1 MDSGEGGGGDG
12 GGGEERDA
20 DLSPQAL
27 SLPLL
32 TLAVIPEQGS
42 SSHTSAMAPAKEPLT
57 LPQQQEEEGA
67 EGSQAREETQGGE
80 QKEGGRHSQEN
91 GACQKQGMKEDFG
104 EGYLSG
110 QMKEEGEVHVGVG
123 EASVT
128 GGLPAALS
136 SRGGE
141 EEKEEEEAI
150 SNQSQTKSKCSL
162 LPQQSQHSS
171 SSSTAKASGTL
182 DSKIAASPKPSPTL
196 STSPKPSPF
205 LSTSPKHFT
214 CPSSSSA
221 LLSETEV
228 KDIKGDQGWISGFPQ
243 SFKSQQS
250 TLAFPVAGMEP
261 ASTPAEDDGPAG
273 VIHSISNGDGAKAPE
288 PNDSQLDADV
298 DDERDKEGE
307 QKEAVLKNLNQDL
320 SPNSLTSHMT
330 ILHSRNSCKT
340 LKCPKCNWHYKSQH
354 TLQVHMKEKHPET
367 GGQCVC
373 GASGGKCVCGAAT
386 RDMCVYCSSG
396 KSHPRLARGETYAC
410 GYKPYRC
417 EVCDYATSSKG
428 NLSIHMQSDKHLNNV
443 QSGGHSNG
451 HMHASHISNNSSSS
465 NGQTLDEPAY
475 KLPLSIPTP
484 TAQPGKLTT
493 PAHSH
498 SHGKRW
504 RCDVCDYETSIA
516 RNLRIHTTS
525 EKHTH
530 NMLRLQRGY
539 YLSHCR
545 SLAPQLKHLQNT
557 GAELSLNMRLTTQQ
571 VAEQPVT
578 LGSTLTPS
586 PSPSPSPP
594 PAPSMSPTGP
604 LSQGVFQCLVCSC
617 FSSDSLES
625 VEQHQNA
632 PRSLPQSE
640 WCSLVA
646 GGCHC
651 RLCGYTTPLRANF
664 SLHCQTDR
672 HRTRYQLAAHLQEGG
687 NRGQEGA
694 ALIAKGNP
702 VQLRC
707 NLCDYVT
714 SSLEKL
720 RGHSLSSH
728 HEASVRVYRFL
739 QQYDGEVDGG
749 SWLFHCLLCNHSSSS
764 KLQVLKHSQTPTHQQ
779 REGLLQLQPMGGEEL
794 AAIFTI
800 RKSSDG
806 DTGEFSE
813 DMETSSETTA
823 GPLDTTK
830 DTCNLGAKQISEQ
843 TEQASVEERE
853 KRESLPSVKRPSSG
867 CEEME
872 NSISTKRPRIHQQNE
887 NQQTV
892 QCPLCQV
899 KVPYKHLQQHLTHVH
914 SVAQDCVD
922 KLISTVKPPVDQPQP
937 PLQMEP
943 QTELCTDDAEK
954 NKNTNNANCSHTA
967 DSTASTD
974 SQKNKGISVENTEG
988 DVAAPKDVTALL
1000 TPPLED
1006 NTTHPSNGRLA
1017 PQSPTQ
1023 IPPSSPPTSPLGDPP
1038 LLSDRHGYRFRCS
1051 RCSLAFPTQEKL
1063 QLHWQYHAMR
1073 AATECPLCSR
1083 QCRSQEALQRHMQN
1097 THSQLDNTQ
1106 GQTTLLQP
1114 HTGQYVEHKK
1124 SSVQQDFSLSPQ
1136 VGQEAG
1142 EDEEE
1147 EIEEEAIGMGGKEEQ
1162 KEVVR
1167 FKEKDMV
1174 GEVDGGEEELTEP
1187 EKGPHEEIISEPSSS
1202 SLVKKSSNPTM
1213 DRYLD
1218 PTRPYKCTICSE
1230 SFTQKT
1236 ILLVHYNSVSH
1247 LHRARRALQD
1257 SGTGVAAPE
1266 APRGPDPR
1274 PYRCR
1279 LCGVGYSQSSTLDI
1293 HLRSVLHQ
1301 TRARAA
1307 QNSAP
1312 QTPVSSVAAPVSVAT
1327 TATQAAT
1334 TREETSKSL
1343 PFTKKPDVISSS
1355 ASSQLGLG
1363 LSAEAKPPLSNPTDS
1378 QQAKKRVAELLASR
1392 NQLMLIQQ
1400 QQLAQ
1405 AQAQAQAQ
1413 LQQHTALLQSQLIQ
1427 HLPLG
1432 AENLLKQH
1440 FPLSPDNLLSL
1451 QQQLLLPFYLSGDMT
1466 INPELA
1472 VKSPDL
1478 SQLVSATFIP
1488 KVKAEDKKE
1497 PLPQIDDKQ
1506 TQRQSSN
1513 SNNSQPK
1520 HHVQSEAKVEA
1531 GCSGSSITQTER
1543 EHSDSSFEEEK
1554 EEMPVPNVKS
1564 ESQKEESDSSSFNL
1578 LGLQCPPP
1586 RVPYAAVNGE
1596 PLRSLLQSYGYELAL
1611 QYIQSRHRH
1620 QQQMSTRIS
1629 DKQECSDIKKME
1641 VCLEVEGDES
1651 SGPQDVKIEDSNK
1664 DNKGEEGNEG
1674 IESLPEGKK
1683 QNKEKGCCGR
1693 GEKCRD
1699 CGKLFSDAL
1708 ILKTHQEYI
1717 HRMLFPTATLERFS
1731 REYRLQYDQMYP
1743 LTQPKS
1749 GENPIACTQ
1758 AVAPV
1763 AAPAPAPGPSLVP
1776 SQCSESEPA
1785 PEPVKHQVK
1794 TLAPSPELTA
1804 SDPITKT
1811 STLATDLTPTTPAP
1825 SSPPYPTQ
1833 SQGIS
1838 QQEASIPSTSASA
1851 ASQTT
1856 SLATPIALPLPKIP
1870 MLPLPLPQLPIPP
1883 LSLSQLPLPPIHF
1896 PMELPLLSPVMMQSV
1911 ALQSQPWLDSSV
1923 NPELAKLYQSQLNP
1937 ALLGQQPQL
1946 SPALLAQQPQLSP
1959 ALQGQPPQLS
1969 PALLSQPSQPSPNQT
1984 GQQPQVSPTILE
1996 QQGKRTRTRISEE
2009 QLTILKKHFDINSL
2023 PSDEGINKMSGLS
2036 GLPHKVIKHWFRN
2049 TLFKE
2054 RQRDKDSP
2062 YNFNNPP
2069 TIALEESREEASQ
2082 AQPLTTSPCSL
2093 SPGLPANT
2101 SPQPQTTDPQ
2111 RGEPYRGRRSSRTR
2125 FTEQQLEAL
2134 QSMFETTPYPREEEY
2149 DRLSALLS
2157 LPNRVIVVWFQNAR
2171 QRARKNQDRGTDDG
2185 VEGKNQ
2191 VDNMQRERNRCYKDD
2206 DNEDNSGD
2214 EGQGESQ
2221 NENSM
2226 DLTYEY
2232 YTHPDSPVLDSSS
2245 SHCIESERL
2254 TAKGEPTPV
2263 TKKQEDKKSSP
2274 VASKSPALVQT
2285 QNGISGADIQCKEIV
2300 QAIKTGS
2307 SPQPEYSVQLESTPE
2322 RPQPC
2327 SSSSSQ
2333 KTAATILPLSQSSQ
2347 GHTHSPPSDQAV
2359 EKPGDTTP
2367 SPTAAPESETSQTRL
2382 PDATSGLSI
2391 ETQPKN
2397 QLQPPNQAQFQC
2409 SICPVSLSSF
2419 QLWQEHQTR
2428 HLLAAQSQVQF
2439 LHSGFTDRTMPYM
2452 MLHPNHTLMASQ
2464 MLSGAMSQMHPN
2476 PTHSMISHLNSIQM
2490 KNTLTDHSCNTLNSL
2505 SNSSLTSMKQNSK
2518 LTSETTFEG
2527 QRGSREIEEEHRR
2540 DKRQR
2545 TTITPEQLEVLY
2557 QRYSMDSNPTRGV
2570 LESIARD
2577 VGLTR
2582 RVVQVWFQ
2590 NTRARER
2597 KGQFRSMGPGSSF
2610 SLGFNHL
2617 RCPFCRALFKVK
2629 SALDAHMR
2637 SRHWAEAERAGYNLS
2652 MSNGSNG
2659 QIGLAVSSLMDRPGP
2674 SISSSLMPNHGFV
2687 ISNKELTVKPPVT
2700 SLSSTTDLNNPE
2712 EDDDYEEDDEEY
2724 PCEEGSSMAGQGSP
2738 SPEGSGG
2745 PSSDW
2750 GEMQTLQQHHHQ
2762 QQRQRT
2768 QMTHFQVLQLR
2779 DFYRSHRNPNRHEC
2793 EALGQELGLPHR
2805 VVQVWFQNARAK
2817 EKRARSLSSDSAE
2830 REQAE
2835 LSAGAGERDRA

>member
-57 LPQQQEEEGA
+57 LPQQEEEGA
-67 EGSQAREETQGGE
+67 EGSQARDETQGGE
-80 QKEGGRHSQEN
+80 QKEEGRDSQEN
-91 GACQKQGMKEDFG
+91 GVRQKQGMKEDFG
-104 EGYLSG
+104 EGCLSG
-110 QMKEEGEVHVGVG
+110 QRKAEGEVHVGVG
-123 EASVT
+123 EATVT

-182 DSKIAASPKPSPTL
+182 DSKTAASPKPSPFF
-196 STSPKPSPF
+196 PI
-205 LSTSPKHFT
+205 SPKHFN

-243 SFKSQQS
+243 SFRSQQS
-250 TLAFPVAGMEP
+250 SLAFPLAGTEP
-261 ASTPAEDDGPAG
+261 ASTPAEDDGLAG
-273 VIHSISNGDGAKAPE
+273 VPHSSISNGDGAKAPE
-288 PNDSQLDADV
+288 PNDSQLDTEV
-298 DDERDKEGE
+298 DDERDKDGE

-330 ILHSRNSCKT
+330 IMHSRNSCKT

-373 GASGGKCVCGAAT
+373 GASGGKCVCGGAA
-386 RDMCVYCSSG
+386 RGVCGYCSSG
-396 KSHPRLARGETYAC
+396 KPHPRLARGETYAC

-443 QSGGHSNG
+443 QNGGHSNS
-451 HMHASHISNNSSSS
+451 HMHSSHITNNSSSS
-465 NGQTLDEPAY
+465 NGHAVDEQPY
-475 KLPLSIPTP
+475 NKIPLSIPTP
-484 TAQPGKLTT
+484 ATQPAKLTP

-557 GAELSLNMRLTTQQ
+557 GAELSLNMRLTSQQ
-571 VAEQPVT
+571 VTEQPVT

-594 PAPSMSPTGP
+594 PAPSLSPTGP

-625 VEQHQNA
+625 VEQHLNA

-687 NRGQEGA
+687 DRGQEGA

-800 RKSSDG
+800 RKSPDG
-806 DTGEFSE
+806 VTGELSE
-813 DMETSSETTA
+813 DMETSSETST

-830 DTCNLGAKQISEQ
+830 DTCNLGVKKISEE
-843 TEQASVEERE
+843 TEETRGEEIE
-853 KRESLPSVKRPSSG
+853 KRDLMPSVKRPSSG
-867 CEEME
+867 CGEME
-872 NSISTKRPRIHQQNE
+872 NSISTKRPRTHQQNE

-899 KVPYKHLQQHLTHVH
+899 KLPYVHLRQHLTHVH

-922 KLISTVKPPVDQPQP
+922 KLISTVKPPMEQPQSQ
-937 PLQMEP
+937 LE
-943 QTELCTDDAEK
+943 TELQTDSHTDDIPK
-954 NKNTNNANCSHTA
+954 NKTTKNNNANCSHTA
-967 DSTASTD
+967 DPTASTD
-974 SQKNKGISVENTEG
+974 LQKNKGISVENTEG

-1023 IPPSSPPTSPLGDPP
+1023 IPPSSPPTSPPSDPP
-1038 LLSDRHGYRFRCS
+1038 PLTDRHGYRFRCS

-1106 GQTTLLQP
+1106 GQNTLLTP
-1114 HTGQYVEHKK
+1114 HTVQYMEHNKN
-1124 SSVQQDFSLSPQ
+1124 SVQQDFSLSPQ

-1142 EDEEE
+1142 EGEDEEIDE
-1147 EIEEEAIGMGGKEEQ
+1147 EPLGMEEKEEP
-1162 KEVVR
+1162 KDELKI
-1167 FKEKDMV
+1167 KEKDV
-1174 GEVDGGEEELTEP
+1174 VSEVDGCEEDFAEP
-1187 EKGPHEEIISEPSSS
+1187 EKGPQEEIASEPSSS

-1218 PTRPYKCTICSE
+1218 PSRPYKCTICSE

-1257 SGTGVAAPE
+1257 SGTSVAAPE

-1307 QNSAP
+1307 QNPAP
-1312 QTPVSSVAAPVSVAT
+1312 QTSASTVPVTT
-1327 TATQAAT
+1327 TAAQASS

-1343 PFTKKPDVISSS
+1343 PFTKRPDGGSSS
-1355 ASSQLGLG
+1355 TSSLVGSSLA
-1363 LSAEAKPPLSNPTDS
+1363 AEAQPTLSNPTDS
-1378 QQAKKRVAELLASR
+1378 QQTKKRVAELLASR

-1400 QQLAQ
+1400 QQIAQ
-1405 AQAQAQAQ
+1405 AQVQAQ
-1413 LQQHTALLQSQLIQ
+1413 LQQHTALLQSQVMQ

-1432 AENLLKQH
+1432 PENLLKQH
-1440 FPLSPDNLLSL
+1440 FSLASDNLLAL

-1466 INPELA
+1466 LNPEFT
-1472 VKSPDL
+1472 VKSPEI
-1478 SQLVSATFIP
+1478 SHSVSASPLP
-1488 KVKAEDKKE
+1488 KEMVKTEAKKE
-1497 PLPQIDDKQ
+1497 SETDEKQ
-1506 TQRQSSN
+1506 AQKQCSN
-1513 SNNSQPK
+1513 SANQTSHPK
-1520 HHVQSEAKVEA
+1520 HQLQCEAKVDA
-1531 GCSGSSITQTER
+1531 FCSGPSMSQIEK
-1543 EHSDSSFEEEK
+1543 EHSKFSLEEEK
-1554 EEMPVPNVKS
+1554 EEVHVPTVKNGS
-1564 ESQKEESDSSSFNL
+1564 KKEEGVSPSFNL

-1596 PLRSLLQSYGYELAL
+1596 PLRALLQGYGYELAL

-1620 QQQMSTRIS
+1620 QQQIAIQMIP
-1629 DKQECSDIKKME
+1629 DKQECSDMNKVEVGSEEKRDELSKLQNGKME
-1641 VCLEVEGDES
+1641 GC
-1651 SGPQDVKIEDSNK
+1651 NK
-1664 DNKGEEGNEG
+1664 DNEGGEHNGET
-1674 IESLPEGKK
+1674 ESLPQERKQIKDEDLAKNEKK
-1683 QNKEKGCCGR
+1683 CCEK

-1699 CGKLFSDAL
+1699 CGKFFSDAL
-1708 ILKTHQEYI
+1708 ILKSHQEYI
-1717 HRMLFPTATLERFS
+1717 HRVLFPTAALERFS

-1743 LTQPKS
+1743 LTQSKS
-1749 GENPIACTQ
+1749 GENSTQ
-1758 AVAPV
+1758 A
-1763 AAPAPAPGPSLVP
+1763 AAPATS
-1776 SQCSESEPA
+1776 SCSESEPV
-1785 PEPVKHQVK
+1785 PEPVKPQVK
-1794 TLAPSPELTA
+1794 TFEPSPVSSVSDPTTKTGGTATDTTLTA
-1804 SDPITKT
+1804 
-1811 STLATDLTPTTPAP
+1811 PAP
-1825 SSPPYPTQ
+1825 SSPPSP
-1833 SQGIS
+1833 SQPQDFP
-1838 QQEASIPSTSASA
+1838 QQEASIPSTSSTVT
-1851 ASQTT
+1851 SQTT
-1856 SLATPIALPLPKIP
+1856 SPIPLSLPKIP
-1870 MLPLPLPQLPIPP
+1870 MLPLSLPQLSIPP
-1883 LSLSQLPLPPIHF
+1883 LPLPKLPLPPIPF
-1896 PMELPLLSPVMMQSV
+1896 PMELPLLPPVVMQSV
-1911 ALQSQPWLDSSV
+1911 ALQTQPWLEASV

-1959 ALQGQPPQLS
+1959 ALLGQPPQLN
-1969 PALLSQPSQPSPNQT
+1969 PALLSQPSQPSPVPT
-1984 GQQPQVSPTILE
+1984 GQPSQVSPTILE
-1996 QQGKRTRTRISEE
+1996 QQQGKRTRTRISEE
-2009 QLTILKKHFDINSL
+2009 QLTVLRKHFDINSL
-2023 PSDEGINKMSGLS
+2023 PSDEEINKMSALS

-2069 TIALEESREEASQ
+2069 TTALEDSREDI
-2082 AQPLTTSPCSL
+2082 AQHPPLTLSPCSL

-2101 SPQPQTTDPQ
+2101 SPQPQTTDLH
-2111 RGEPYRGRRSSRTR
+2111 RGELHRGRRSSRTR
-2125 FTEQQLEAL
+2125 FTEQQLETL
-2134 QSMFETTPYPREEEY
+2134 QGVFEATPYPREEEY

-2171 QRARKNQDRGTDDG
+2171 QRARKSQDRGTDDG
-2185 VEGKNQ
+2185 LDDRNQ
-2191 VDNMQRERNRCYKDD
+2191 LDNIYRQRNGCYKNDD
-2206 DNEDNSGD
+2206 DLQDNSCED
-2214 EGQGESQ
+2214 EGQGDSQ

-2232 YTHPDSPVLDSSS
+2232 YTHPDSPGLDNSTPYRDSD
-2245 SHCIESERL
+2245 HL
-2254 TAKGEPTPV
+2254 KAKGEQTPPTM
-2263 TKKQEDKKSSP
+2263 KQEDKVISP
-2274 VASKSPALVQT
+2274 HATTSPAPVHT
-2285 QNGISGADIQCKEIV
+2285 QNGTLDADIQHKEMA
-2300 QAIKTGS
+2300 QDIKTGS
-2307 SPQPEYSVQLESTPE
+2307 YPQPEPKLLSESTPE
-2322 RPQPC
+2322 RPKPLAAF
-2327 SSSSSQ
+2327 STQ
-2333 KTAATILPLSQSSQ
+2333 KTAPTNSSMSHSDQ
-2347 GHTHSPPSDQAV
+2347 GHTRCPPSDQV
-2359 EKPGDTTP
+2359 PEKAADTSSSLP
-2367 SPTAAPESETSQTRL
+2367 SAPESERSHSQL
-2382 PDATSGLSI
+2382 PDATACLST
-2391 ETQPKN
+2391 ETQPQT
-2397 QLQPPNQAQFQC
+2397 QLQPQPQFQC
-2409 SICPVSLSSF
+2409 SVCPVSLPSF

-2428 HLLAAQSQVQF
+2428 HLLAAQSQVQL

-2464 MLSGAMSQMHPN
+2464 MLSGAMSQLHPN
-2476 PTHSMISHLNSIQM
+2476 PTHSMISHLNSIQI
-2490 KNTLTDHSCNTLNSL
+2490 KNTLSDHSSGTLT
-2505 SNSSLTSMKQNSK
+2505 SSLTPIKQTTK
-2518 LTSETTFEG
+2518 HISETSFEG
-2527 QRGSREIEEEHRR
+2527 QRGSREAEEEHRR

-2557 QRYSMDSNPTRGV
+2557 QRYSLDSNPTRGV

-2610 SLGFNHL
+2610 QLGLNHL

-2637 SRHWAEAERAGYNLS
+2637 SRHWAEAERAGFNLS
-2652 MSNGSNG
+2652 LSNGSNG
-2659 QIGLAVSSLMDRPGP
+2659 QTGMAMSSVMDRPGP
-2674 SISSSLMPNHGFV
+2674 SISSNTTPNPGYV
-2687 ISNKELTVKPPVT
+2687 ISNKELTLKPPVT
-2700 SLSSTTDLNNPE
+2700 SFSTTTHLSNPE

-2724 PCEEGSSMAGQGSP
+2724 QCEEGSSMADQGSP
-2738 SPEGSGG
+2738 SPEGPGG

-2750 GEMQTLQQHHHQ
+2750 GETQTLQQHHHQ

-2768 QMTHFQVLQLR
+2768 QMSHFQVLQLK
-2779 DFYRSHRNPNRHEC
+2779 DFYRSHRTPNRHEC
-2793 EALGQELGLPHR
+2793 ETLGQELGLPHR

-2830 REQAE
+2830 RDQAE

>member
-12 GGGEERDA
+12 GGGEERDV

-32 TLAVIPEQGS
+32 TPVVIPEQGS
-42 SSHTSAMAPAKEPLT
+42 SSYTSAMAPAKEPVT
-57 LPQQQEEEGA
+57 LPQQQQQQEEEGA
-67 EGSQAREETQGGE
+67 EGSQAGEETQGGE
-80 QKEGGRHSQEN
+80 QKERGQHSQEN
-91 GACQKQGMKEDFG
+91 GVCQKQGAKEDFIR
-104 EGYLSG
+104 EGYSSG
-110 QMKEEGEVHVGVG
+110 QRKEIGEIHVGVG
-123 EASVT
+123 VASVT
-128 GGLPAALS
+128 EGLSAALS

-171 SSSTAKASGTL
+171 SSSTAKGSGTL
-182 DSKIAASPKPSPTL
+182 HSKIDTSPKPSPT
-196 STSPKPSPF
+196 P
-205 LSTSPKHFT
+205 STSPKHFT
-214 CPSSSSA
+214 SPSFSSA
-221 LLSETEV
+221 LLSKTEV

-250 TLAFPVAGMEP
+250 TLAFPLASAEP
-261 ASTPAEDDGPAG
+261 ASTPAKDDGPAG
-273 VIHSISNGDGAKAPE
+273 VPHSSISNGDGAKAPE
-288 PNDSQLDADV
+288 PNDSQLDTEV
-298 DDERDKEGE
+298 DDERDKEE
-307 QKEAVLKNLNQDL
+307 HKEDVLKNLNQDL
-320 SPNSLTSHMT
+320 SPNSLNSHMT
-330 ILHSRNSCKT
+330 IMHSRNSCKT

-373 GASGGKCVCGAAT
+373 GASGGKCVCGGTT
-386 RDMCVYCSSG
+386 RGVCGYCSSG
-396 KSHPRLARGETYAC
+396 KPHPRLARGETYAC

-443 QSGGHSNG
+443 QNGGHPNG
-451 HMHASHISNNSSSS
+451 HTSHINNSSSS
-465 NGQTLDEPAY
+465 SSNGHTVEEQTY
-475 KLPLSIPTP
+475 KLPLSIATP
-484 TAQPGKLTT
+484 PNQPAKLTP

-545 SLAPQLKHLQNT
+545 NLAPQFKHLQNT
-557 GAELSLNMRLTTQQ
+557 GSELSLNMQLTSQQ

-594 PAPSMSPTGP
+594 PASSLSPTGT
-604 LSQGVFQCLVCSC
+604 LSLGVFQCLVCSC
-617 FSSDSLES
+617 FSSDSLEF
-625 VEQHQNA
+625 VQQHLNA

-687 NRGQEGA
+687 DRGQEGA

-707 NLCDYVT
+707 NLCDYMT

-728 HEASVRVYRFL
+728 HEASIRVYRFL

-764 KLQVLKHSQTPTHQQ
+764 KTQVLKHSQTPTHQQ
-779 REGLLQLQPMGGEEL
+779 RERLLQLQPLSGEEL

-800 RKSSDG
+800 RKCPDSV
-806 DTGEFSE
+806 TGELSE
-813 DMETSSETTA
+813 NTETSAGTTTS
-823 GPLDTTK
+823 PLETTK
-830 DTCNLGAKQISEQ
+830 DTCNLGAKQISEE
-843 TEQASVEERE
+843 TDEAREEEEE
-853 KRESLPSVKRPSSG
+853 KRGSLSSVKRPSSG
-867 CEEME
+867 CGEME
-872 NSISTKRPRIHQQNE
+872 NSTSTKRPRLHQHNE

-899 KVPYKHLQQHLTHVH
+899 KLRYTHLRQHLTHVH

-922 KLISTVKPPVDQPQP
+922 KLISTVTPSMEQPQP
-937 PLQMEP
+937 QLETEL
-943 QTELCTDDAEK
+943 QTELRTDDIQKKKTSK
-954 NKNTNNANCSHTA
+954 NNNANCSHTT
-967 DSTASTD
+967 DSITSDD
-974 SQKNKGISVENTEG
+974 SQKNKDILENTEG

-1006 NTTHPSNGRLA
+1006 NTTHPNGRLA
-1017 PQSPTQ
+1017 PQSLTQ
-1023 IPPSSPPTSPLGDPP
+1023 IPPSSPPSDSS

-1051 RCSLAFPTQEKL
+1051 RCSLAFPTPEKL

-1097 THSQLDNTQ
+1097 THTQLDNTQ
-1106 GQTTLLQP
+1106 GQNTLLMP
-1114 HTGQYVEHKK
+1114 HTAQYMEPNK
-1124 SSVQQDFSLSPQ
+1124 SSIQQEFSLSPQ

-1142 EDEEE
+1142 EGEDEET
-1147 EIEEEAIGMGGKEEQ
+1147 EEEALGMEVKEEQ
-1162 KEVVR
+1162 KYIEI
-1167 FKEKDMV
+1167 KEKNMADKV
-1174 GEVDGGEEELTEP
+1174 NGGEQDFTET
-1187 EKGPHEEIISEPSSS
+1187 EKEPHEEIISDHSSS
-1202 SLVKKSSNPTM
+1202 SPVKKSSNPTM

-1218 PTRPYKCTICSE
+1218 PSRPYKCTICSE

-1257 SGTGVAAPE
+1257 PGTGVATPE
-1266 APRGPDPR
+1266 TPRGPDPR

-1307 QNSAP
+1307 QNPAP
-1312 QTPVSSVAAPVSVAT
+1312 QIQASSVAVPVSLAT
-1327 TATQAAT
+1327 TASQAAA
-1334 TREETSKSL
+1334 TREETSKVL
-1343 PFTKKPDVISSS
+1343 PAAKRADVVK
-1355 ASSQLGLG
+1355 
-1363 LSAEAKPPLSNPTDS
+1363 SAEAQPAVSKSADS

-1392 NQLMLIQQ
+1392 NQLMLLQQ
-1400 QQLAQ
+1400 QQLV
-1405 AQAQAQAQ
+1405 QAQAQAQ
-1413 LQQHTALLQSQLIQ
+1413 LQQHTALLQSQIIQ

-1432 AENLLKQH
+1432 PENLLKQH
-1440 FPLSPDNLLSL
+1440 FPLAPDNLLSL
-1451 QQQLLLPFYLSGDMT
+1451 QQQLLLPFYLSGDMKL
-1466 INPELA
+1466 NSDVA
-1472 VKSPDL
+1472 VKIPEVSM
-1478 SQLVSATFIP
+1478 LVSANTIP
-1488 KVKAEDKKE
+1488 KEATAEAE
-1497 PLPQIDDKQ
+1497 SESQPQTDDKQ
-1506 TQRQSSN
+1506 TQSAN
-1513 SNNSQPK
+1513 SNVSQGK
-1520 HHVQSEAKVEA
+1520 DDVQSEVKVDTV
-1531 GCSGSSITQTER
+1531 CSGSSINQSDM
-1543 EHSDSSFEEEK
+1543 EHSNSSVEEEK
-1554 EEMPVPNVKS
+1554 EEIPVPAVNSV
-1564 ESQKEESDSSSFNL
+1564 SQRDETDSSSFNL

-1586 RVPYAAVNGE
+1586 RVPYAAANGE
-1596 PLRSLLQSYGYELAL
+1596 PLRALLESYGYELAL

-1620 QQQMSTRIS
+1620 QQQIATQIIS
-1629 DKQECSDIKKME
+1629 DKQVCSDVNKMD
-1641 VCLEVEGDES
+1641 VCSEEERNEFGDL
-1651 SGPQDVKIEDSNK
+1651 QDGKIEGCNK
-1664 DNKGEEGNEG
+1664 NSKGEEGNGVIVTFPQQKTQNKDE
-1674 IESLPEGKK
+1674 ESGNKEGK
-1683 QNKEKGCCGR
+1683 CCGG

-1699 CGKLFSDAL
+1699 CGKFFSDAL
-1708 ILKTHQEYI
+1708 VLKSHQEYI
-1717 HRMLFPTATLERFS
+1717 HRMLFPTAALERFS
-1731 REYRLQYDQMYP
+1731 RKYRLQYDQMYP
-1743 LTQPKS
+1743 LTQPKTA
-1749 GENPIACTQ
+1749 ENSATCPEAT
-1758 AVAPV
+1758 ASALSS
-1763 AAPAPAPGPSLVP
+1763 A
-1776 SQCSESEPA
+1776 SEPA
-1785 PEPVKHQVK
+1785 PETIKPHVK
-1794 TLAPSPELTA
+1794 TFAPSPGPSV
-1804 SDPITKT
+1804 SDPAVKT
-1811 STLATDLTPTTPAP
+1811 CAAAADLTLSAPAP
-1825 SSPPYPTQ
+1825 SSPSLLQTQ
-1833 SQGIS
+1833 FS
-1838 QQEASIPSTSASA
+1838 QEAAIQGTSATA
-1851 ASQTT
+1851 NSQTT
-1856 SLATPIALPLPKIP
+1856 SPAKSVSLSLPKIP

-1883 LSLSQLPLPPIHF
+1883 LPLSKLPLPPIPF
-1896 PMELPLLSPVMMQSV
+1896 PMELPLLPPVMMQSV
-1911 ALQSQPWLDSSV
+1911 ALQPQPWLDSNV

-1946 SPALLAQQPQLSP
+1946 SPALLS
-1959 ALQGQPPQLS
+1959 QPPQLNH
-1969 PALLSQPSQPSPNQT
+1969 ALLAQPSLSSTIQT
-1984 GQQPQVSPTILE
+1984 GHQPQVSPTVLE

-2009 QLTILKKHFDINSL
+2009 QLTILRKHFDINSL
-2023 PSDEGINKMSGLS
+2023 PSDEELNKISAVS

-2069 TIALEESREEASQ
+2069 TTVLEESREELAQ
-2082 AQPLTTSPCSL
+2082 NQPLTLSPCSL
-2093 SPGLPANT
+2093 SPGFPANT
-2101 SPQPQTTDPQ
+2101 SPQPQTTDSQ
-2111 RGEPYRGRRSSRTR
+2111 RVETQRCRRSSRTR
-2125 FTEQQLEAL
+2125 FTEQQLETL
-2134 QSMFETTPYPREEEY
+2134 QGVFEATPYPREEEY

-2185 VEGKNQ
+2185 FEGKNEI
-2191 VDNMQRERNRCYKDD
+2191 DNIQRRRNDCYKNDDDD
-2206 DNEDNSGD
+2206 DNNKGNGCGD
-2214 EGQGESQ
+2214 EDQGDFQ

-2232 YTHPDSPVLDSSS
+2232 YTQPDSPVHDPAI
-2245 SHCIESERL
+2245 HCTENEHL
-2254 TAKGEPTPV
+2254 TTKGELTPV
-2263 TKKQEDKKSSP
+2263 TRKQENKPASP
-2274 VASKSPALVQT
+2274 HLNKIPALA
-2285 QNGISGADIQCKEIV
+2285 QNGISDVDIQHKEIV
-2300 QAIKTGS
+2300 MAMKTGP
-2307 SPQPEYSVQLESTPE
+2307 SPQPEPKLQSENSSE
-2322 RPQPC
+2322 KAQPG
-2327 SSSSSQ
+2327 SSSSSR
-2333 KTAATILPLSQSSQ
+2333 TVSTIKCGQ
-2347 GHTHSPPSDQAV
+2347 GHMYSPPSDEV
-2359 EKPGDTTP
+2359 HEKLADVSLNT
-2367 SPTAAPESETSQTRL
+2367 SSAPESETSHTRL
-2382 PDATSGLSI
+2382 PDATSALFT
-2391 ETQPKN
+2391 ETQPQN
-2397 QLQPPNQAQFQC
+2397 QLQLQTQTHFQC
-2409 SICPVSLSSF
+2409 SLCPVSLPSF

-2428 HLLAAQSQVQF
+2428 HLLAAQSQVQL
-2439 LHSGFTDRTMPYM
+2439 LHSGFAERTMPYM

-2464 MLSGAMSQMHPN
+2464 MLSGAMSQIHPN
-2476 PTHSMISHLNSIQM
+2476 PTHPMISHLNSIQI
-2490 KNTLTDHSCNTLNSL
+2490 KNTHSDHSNSNLPQNSL
-2505 SNSSLTSMKQNSK
+2505 TPMKQSTK
-2518 LTSETTFEG
+2518 LISETSFEG
-2527 QRGSREIEEEHRR
+2527 QSGGREVEEEHRR

-2557 QRYSMDSNPTRGV
+2557 QRYSLDSNPTRGV

-2610 SLGFNHL
+2610 SLGLNHL

-2652 MSNGSNG
+2652 MNNGGSG
-2659 QIGLAVSSLMDRPGP
+2659 QIGMSMSSVIDRPST
-2674 SISSSLMPNHGFV
+2674 SISSNPVRNPSCV
-2687 ISNKELTVKPPVT
+2687 ISNKELTVKTLVT
-2700 SLSSTTDLNNPE
+2700 SLSSTTDLNNPD
-2712 EDDDYEEDDEEY
+2712 EDDDYEEVDEEY
-2724 PCEEGSSMAGQGSP
+2724 PCEEDSGMVDQGSP

-2745 PSSDW
+2745 QSSDS
-2750 GEMQTLQQHHHQ
+2750 GEIQTQQQQHHQ

-2768 QMTHFQVLQLR
+2768 QMSHFQVLKLR
-2779 DFYRSHRNPNRHEC
+2779 DFYRRHRTPNRHEC

>member
-57 LPQQQEEEGA
+57 LPQQEEEGA

-80 QKEGGRHSQEN
+80 QEEGGRRSQEN
-91 GACQKQGMKEDFG
+91 GVCQKQGMKEDFG

-110 QMKEEGEVHVGVG
+110 QRKEEGEVRVGVG

-182 DSKIAASPKPSPTL
+182 DSKTAASPKPSPTP

-250 TLAFPVAGMEP
+250 TLAFPLAGMEP

-273 VIHSISNGDGAKAPE
+273 VPHSSISNGDGAKAPE
-288 PNDSQLDADV
+288 PNDSQLDTEV
-298 DDERDKEGE
+298 DDERDKEEE

-330 ILHSRNSCKT
+330 IMHSRNSCKT

-373 GASGGKCVCGAAT
+373 GASGGKCVCGGAT
-386 RDMCVYCSSG
+386 RGVCGYCSSG
-396 KSHPRLARGETYAC
+396 KPHPRLARGETYAC

-451 HMHASHISNNSSSS
+451 HMHTSHITNNSGSS
-465 NGQTLDEPAY
+465 NGHAVDEPVY
-475 KLPLSIPTP
+475 KPPLSIPTP
-484 TAQPGKLTT
+484 TTQPTKLTP

-557 GAELSLNMRLTTQQ
+557 GAEISLNMRLTSQQ
-571 VAEQPVT
+571 VTEQPVT

-594 PAPSMSPTGP
+594 PAPSLSPTEP

-617 FSSDSLES
+617 FSSDSIES
-625 VEQHQNA
+625 VEQHLNA

-687 NRGQEGA
+687 DRGQEGA

-707 NLCDYVT
+707 NLCDYMT
-714 SSLEKL
+714 SSLDKL

-764 KLQVLKHSQTPTHQQ
+764 KLQVLKHSQTATHQQ

-800 RKSSDG
+800 RKSPDG
-806 DTGEFSE
+806 VTGELSE
-813 DMETSSETTA
+813 DMETFSETTT

-830 DTCNLGAKQISEQ
+830 DTCNMGSKQMSEE
-843 TEQASVEERE
+843 TDETREEEQE

-867 CEEME
+867 SEEME
-872 NSISTKRPRIHQQNE
+872 NSTKRPRIHQQNE

-899 KVPYKHLQQHLTHVH
+899 KLPHTHLRQHLTHVH

-922 KLISTVKPPVDQPQP
+922 KLISTVTPPMGQPQP
-937 PLQMEP
+937 ELQTEP
-943 QTELCTDDAEK
+943 QTDDTQK
-954 NKNTNNANCSHTA
+954 HKNTKDNNANCSDTA
-967 DSTASTD
+967 ETSASVD

-1023 IPPSSPPTSPLGDPP
+1023 TPPSSPPTSPPGDLPP
-1038 LLSDRHGYRFRCS
+1038 LSDRHGYRFRCS

-1097 THSQLDNTQ
+1097 THSQLDNTH
-1106 GQTTLLQP
+1106 GQNTLLPP
-1114 HTGQYVEHKK
+1114 HTAQYMEHNKN
-1124 SSVQQDFSLSPQ
+1124 SVQQDFSLSPQ

-1142 EDEEE
+1142 EDEDE
-1147 EIEEEAIGMGGKEEQ
+1147 EIEEEALGMEGKEEQ
-1162 KEVVR
+1162 KEEVKL
-1167 FKEKDMV
+1167 KEKDMI
-1174 GEVDGGEEELTEP
+1174 GEADGGEEDLTEP
-1187 EKGPHEEIISEPSSS
+1187 EKGPHEEIISEPTSS

-1312 QTPVSSVAAPVSVAT
+1312 QTPASSVSAPVSVPT

-1343 PFTKKPDVISSS
+1343 PFTKRPDVVSSS
-1355 ASSQLGLG
+1355 TSLLLGAG
-1363 LSAEAKPPLSNPTDS
+1363 LAAEAQPALSNPTDS
-1378 QQAKKRVAELLASR
+1378 QQAKKRVAEIIASR

-1413 LQQHTALLQSQLIQ
+1413 LQQHTALFQSQLMQ
-1427 HLPLG
+1427 HLPIG
-1432 AENLLKQH
+1432 TENLLKQH
-1440 FPLSPDNLLSL
+1440 FPLAPENLLSL
-1451 QQQLLLPFYLSGDMT
+1451 QQQLLLPFYLSGDMNL
-1466 INPELA
+1466 NPELA
-1472 VKSPDL
+1472 VKSLEL
-1478 SQLVSATFIP
+1478 SQLVSVNSIL
-1488 KVKAEDKKE
+1488 KEQVKAEDKKE
-1497 PLPQIDDKQ
+1497 YQPCIDEKEI
-1506 TQRQSSN
+1506 QRQSSN
-1513 SNNSQPK
+1513 PAVSQPK
-1520 HHVQSEAKVEA
+1520 DLVECEAKVEA
-1531 GCSGSSITQTER
+1531 GCSGSSINRSER
-1543 EHSDSSFEEEK
+1543 EQSSSSLEEEK
-1554 EEMPVPNVKS
+1554 EGMPAPAVKN
-1564 ESQKEESDSSSFNL
+1564 ESQREETDSSSYNL

-1596 PLRSLLQSYGYELAL
+1596 PLRALLQSYGYELAL

-1620 QQQMSTRIS
+1620 QQQISTHMILE
-1629 DKQECSDIKKME
+1629 KQECSHINKME
-1641 VCLEVEGDES
+1641 VCSDEQRAEFSGLQEEKMDGCNEDNKEVEANREIENFPQEKRQKDE
-1651 SGPQDVKIEDSNK
+1651 
-1664 DNKGEEGNEG
+1664 
-1674 IESLPEGKK
+1674 EST
-1683 QNKEKGCCGR
+1683 NKEKGCGR

-1699 CGKLFSDAL
+1699 CGKFFSDAL
-1708 ILKTHQEYI
+1708 ILKSHREYI
-1717 HRMLFPTATLERFS
+1717 HRMLFPTPALERFS

-1749 GENPIACTQ
+1749 AENSTAS
-1758 AVAPV
+1758 A
-1763 AAPAPAPGPSLVP
+1763 AAPAPSP
-1776 SQCSESEPA
+1776 ESEPA
-1785 PEPVKHQVK
+1785 SEPVMPQVK
-1794 TLAPSPELTA
+1794 TLAPSPA
-1804 SDPITKT
+1804 PSFSDPITKT
-1811 STLATDLTPTTPAP
+1811 CTPAEPTPTAPAP
-1825 SSPPYPTQ
+1825 SSPQFP
-1833 SQGIS
+1833 SQPQENP
-1838 QQEASIPSTSASA
+1838 QQEAAISSTSAT
-1851 ASQTT
+1851 ASSHTT
-1856 SLATPIALPLPKIP
+1856 PPANSIPLTLPKIP
-1870 MLPLPLPQLPIPP
+1870 MLPLSLPQLPIAP
-1883 LSLSQLPLPPIHF
+1883 LPLPKLPLPPIPF
-1896 PMELPLLSPVMMQSV
+1896 PMDLPLLPPVMMQSV
-1911 ALQSQPWLDSSV
+1911 SLQPQPWLDSSV

-1937 ALLGQQPQL
+1937 TLLGQQPQL
-1946 SPALLAQQPQLSP
+1946 SPALLVPPPQLSP
-1959 ALQGQPPQLS
+1959 ALQGQPPQLN
-1969 PALLSQPSQPSPNQT
+1969 PALLAQPSQPSPVQT
-1984 GQQPQVSPTILE
+1984 GQQPQVSPTILD
-1996 QQGKRTRTRISEE
+1996 QQSKRTRTRISEE
-2009 QLTILKKHFDINSL
+2009 QLTVLRKHFDINSL
-2023 PSDEGINKMSGLS
+2023 PSDEEINKMSALS

-2069 TIALEESREEASQ
+2069 TTALEESREEVAQ
-2082 AQPLTTSPCSL
+2082 NQPLTMSPCSL
-2093 SPGLPANT
+2093 SPGLTANT
-2101 SPQPQTTDPQ
+2101 SSQPQTTELQ
-2111 RGEPYRGRRSSRTR
+2111 RGELHRGRRSSRTR
-2125 FTEQQLEAL
+2125 FTEQQLETL
-2134 QSMFETTPYPREEEY
+2134 QGVFEATPYPREEEY

-2185 VEGKNQ
+2185 LEGKNQ
-2191 VDNMQRERNRCYKDD
+2191 LDNIHKQRNGCYKNDD
-2206 DNEDNSGD
+2206 DGDIGDNSCVD
-2214 EGQGESQ
+2214 ERQGESQ

-2232 YTHPDSPVLDSSS
+2232 YSTPDSPVLDSSS
-2245 SHCIESERL
+2245 QCTETEHP

-2263 TKKQEDKKSSP
+2263 TGKQEDKTIP
-2274 VASKSPALVQT
+2274 PQANKSPGLVQT
-2285 QNGISGADIQCKEIV
+2285 QNGISDADIQRKEVV
-2300 QAIKTGS
+2300 QAIITGS
-2307 SPQPEYSVQLESTPE
+2307 SPQPEPDVQPESTSE
-2322 RPQPC
+2322 RPQTH

-2333 KTAATILPLSQSSQ
+2333 KTVTTIVSIAHSSQ
-2347 GHTHSPPSDQAV
+2347 GHTHSPPADQAV
-2359 EKPGDTTP
+2359 EKPGDSSP
-2367 SPTAAPESETSQTRL
+2367 SLPAAPESETSHSRV
-2382 PDATSGLSI
+2382 PDATSGLST
-2391 ETQPKN
+2391 ETQPKK
-2397 QLQPPNQAQFQC
+2397 QLQPQTQAQFQC
-2409 SICPVSLSSF
+2409 SLCPMSLPSF

-2476 PTHSMISHLNSIQM
+2476 PTHPMISHLNSIQI
-2490 KNTLTDHSCNTLNSL
+2490 KNTLSDHPSNTLTSL
-2505 SNSSLTSMKQNSK
+2505 SQSSLTQMKQSSK
-2518 LTSETTFEG
+2518 LMSETSFEG
-2527 QRGSREIEEEHRR
+2527 QRGNREIEEEHRR

-2570 LESIARD
+2570 LEGIARD

-2597 KGQFRSMGPGSSF
+2597 KGQFRSVGPGSSF
-2610 SLGFNHL
+2610 SMGLNHL

-2637 SRHWAEAERAGYNLS
+2637 SRHWAEAERAGFNLS

-2659 QIGLAVSSLMDRPGP
+2659 QIGMALSSVMDRPGP
-2674 SISSSLMPNHGFV
+2674 SVSSNLIPNHGYV
-2687 ISNKELTVKPPVT
+2687 IINKESTVKLPVT
-2700 SLSSTTDLNNPE
+2700 SLSSHTDLNNPE
-2712 EDDDYEEDDEEY
+2712 EDEDYEEEDEEY
-2724 PCEEGSSMAGQGSP
+2724 PCEEGSSMADQGSP

-2750 GEMQTLQQHHHQ
+2750 GETQSLQQQQQQ

-2768 QMTHFQVLQLR
+2768 QMSHFQVLQLR
-2779 DFYRSHRNPNRHEC
+2779 DFYRSHRTPNRHEC
-2793 EALGQELGLPHR
+2793 ETLGQELGLPHR

>member
-1 MDSGEGGGGDG
+1 MDSEGGGGDG
-12 GGGEERDA
+12 GGGEDRDA

-32 TLAVIPEQGS
+32 TLEVSPEQGS
-42 SSHTSAMAPAKEPLT
+42 SSHTSATAPAKEPLT

-67 EGSQAREETQGGE
+67 EGSQAREETQGGVQE
-80 QKEGGRHSQEN
+80 EEGGRHLQEN

-110 QMKEEGEVHVGVG
+110 RREEEAGVHGGVG

-128 GGLPAALS
+128 GGLPAALCS
-136 SRGGE
+136 SSSGE
-141 EEKEEEEAI
+141 KEKEEEEAI

-182 DSKIAASPKPSPTL
+182 DNKTAASPKPSPTP
-196 STSPKPSPF
+196 SASPKPSPF

-214 CPSSSSA
+214 CPSSSPT
-221 LLSETEV
+221 LQSETEV
-228 KDIKGDQGWISGFPQ
+228 KDIKGDQGWISEFPQ
-243 SFKSQQS
+243 SFKSQPS
-250 TLAFPVAGMEP
+250 TLAGMEP
-261 ASTPAEDDGPAG
+261 ASTPAEDVGPAG
-273 VIHSISNGDGAKAPE
+273 GPHSSISSVDGAKAPE
-288 PNDSQLDADV
+288 PNDSQLDTEV
-298 DDERDKEGE
+298 DDEREQEEE
-307 QKEAVLKNLNQDL
+307 QKEAVLKNLNPEL

-330 ILHSRNSCKT
+330 IMHSRNSCKT

-373 GASGGKCVCGAAT
+373 GSSGGKCICGGAT
-386 RDMCVYCSSG
+386 RDVCGYCSSG
-396 KSHPRLARGETYAC
+396 KAHPRLARGETYAC

-443 QSGGHSNG
+443 QNGGHSNG
-451 HMHASHISNNSSSS
+451 HLPTSHVANNSSSS
-465 NGQTLDEPAY
+465 NGPTAEEPAY
-475 KLPLSIPTP
+475 KLPLCIPSP
-484 TAQPGKLTT
+484 TAQPAKLTP

-545 SLAPQLKHLQNT
+545 SLAPQLKNLQNT
-557 GAELSLNMRLTTQQ
+557 GESSLHLIQSKSLKMVSVLESFFFPSLCVLGAELSLNMRLTSQQ
-571 VAEQPVT
+571 LAEQPVT
-578 LGSTLTPS
+578 LGSALTPS

-594 PAPSMSPTGP
+594 PAPSLSPTGP

-625 VEQHQNA
+625 VEQHLNA
-632 PRSLPQSE
+632 TRSLPQSM

-672 HRTRYQLAAHLQEGG
+672 HRIRYQLAAHLQEGG
-687 NRGQEGA
+687 DRGQEGE

-707 NLCDYVT
+707 NLCDCVT

-720 RGHSLSSH
+720 RGHSLGSH
-728 HEASVRVYRFL
+728 HKASVRVYRFL

-764 KLQVLKHSQTPTHQQ
+764 KLQVLKHSQTATHQQ

-800 RKSSDG
+800 RKIPDG
-806 DTGEFSE
+806 DQGEFGE
-813 DMETSSETTA
+813 DIETSSETTT

-830 DTCNLGAKQISEQ
+830 DKCILISEE
-843 TEQASVEERE
+843 T
-853 KRESLPSVKRPSSG
+853 
-867 CEEME
+867 
-872 NSISTKRPRIHQQNE
+872 
-887 NQQTV
+887 
-892 QCPLCQV
+892 
-899 KVPYKHLQQHLTHVH
+899 
-914 SVAQDCVD
+914 
-922 KLISTVKPPVDQPQP
+922 
-937 PLQMEP
+937 
-943 QTELCTDDAEK
+943 
-954 NKNTNNANCSHTA
+954 
-967 DSTASTD
+967 
-974 SQKNKGISVENTEG
+974 GISVENGTLVENAEEE
-988 DVAAPKDVTALL
+988 VATPKDVTALL

-1006 NTTHPSNGRLA
+1006 NTTHHSNGRLA

-1023 IPPSSPPTSPLGDPP
+1023 FPPSSPPSSPASDPP
-1038 LLSDRHGYRFRCS
+1038 PLSDRHGYRFRCS

-1073 AATECPLCSR
+1073 AATECPICSR
-1083 QCRSQEALQRHMQN
+1083 QCRSQEALHRHMQN

-1106 GQTTLLQP
+1106 GQNTLPTP
-1114 HTGQYVEHKK
+1114 HTTQFMEINK
-1124 SSVQQDFSLSPQ
+1124 SSFQQNLSLSPQ

-1142 EDEEE
+1142 EAEDEDME
-1147 EIEEEAIGMGGKEEQ
+1147 EEEAIDMNRKEET
-1162 KEVVR
+1162 KEGVE
-1167 FKEKDMV
+1167 FEEKDMID
-1174 GEVDGGEEELTEP
+1174 ETDGSEEELTEL
-1187 EKGPHEEIISEPSSS
+1187 EKGLHGEIRSEPSSS
-1202 SLVKKSSNPTM
+1202 SPVKRGSNPTM

-1257 SGTGVAAPE
+1257 PGTCVTAPE

-1312 QTPVSSVAAPVSVAT
+1312 QTPASSVAAPVSVST

-1334 TREETSKSL
+1334 TREDKTSKC
-1343 PFTKKPDVISSS
+1343 FTKRPNVVSSS
-1355 ASSQLGLG
+1355 TSSLFQGVP
-1363 LSAEAKPPLSNPTDS
+1363 AEAQSTLPNPT
-1378 QQAKKRVAELLASR
+1378 
-1392 NQLMLIQQ
+1392 I
-1400 QQLAQ
+1400 
-1405 AQAQAQAQ
+1405 
-1413 LQQHTALLQSQLIQ
+1413 
-1427 HLPLG
+1427 
-1432 AENLLKQH
+1432 
-1440 FPLSPDNLLSL
+1440 
-1451 QQQLLLPFYLSGDMT
+1451 
-1466 INPELA
+1466 
-1472 VKSPDL
+1472 
-1478 SQLVSATFIP
+1478 
-1488 KVKAEDKKE
+1488 
-1497 PLPQIDDKQ
+1497 
-1506 TQRQSSN
+1506 
-1513 SNNSQPK
+1513 
-1520 HHVQSEAKVEA
+1520 VEA
-1531 GCSGSSITQTER
+1531 GYSRSSVNETER
-1543 EHSDSSFEEEK
+1543 QPGNSSLEEGK
-1554 EEMPVPNVKS
+1554 EEMPVPTVKNEGQKRETDPSPCNV
-1564 ESQKEESDSSSFNL
+1564 

-1586 RVPYAAVNGE
+1586 RIPYASVNGE
-1596 PLRSLLQSYGYELAL
+1596 PLRALLQSYGFELAL
-1611 QYIQSRHRH
+1611 QYIQSRHRN
-1620 QQQMSTRIS
+1620 QQQISTHVIP
-1629 DKQECSDIKKME
+1629 DKQEYCDNKEIGVLSEEKREKVFELQDVRLEGCNTDKDGVE
-1641 VCLEVEGDES
+1641 VNGGIEDL
-1651 SGPQDVKIEDSNK
+1651 PQDEVKK
-1664 DNKGEEGNEG
+1664 KEE
-1674 IESLPEGKK
+1674 SGKK
-1683 QNKEKGCCGR
+1683 CCGR
-1693 GEKCRD
+1693 GKECRD
-1699 CGKLFSDAL
+1699 CGKFFSDSL
-1708 ILKTHQEYI
+1708 ILKSHQEYI
-1717 HRMLFPTATLERFS
+1717 HRSLFPTAALERFS

-1743 LTQPKS
+1743 LPQPKS
-1749 GENPIACTQ
+1749 GEDLTTCPQ
-1758 AVAPV
+1758 AAVQAP
-1763 AAPAPAPGPSLVP
+1763 S
-1776 SQCSESEPA
+1776 SESETAIETVRP
-1785 PEPVKHQVK
+1785 QVK
-1794 TLAPSPELTA
+1794 TLEPLPSTSVSELVTKTCSPA
-1804 SDPITKT
+1804 SDPS
-1811 STLATDLTPTTPAP
+1811 STAPPP
-1825 SSPPYPTQ
+1825 SSPVH
-1833 SQGIS
+1833 SQPQDFS
-1838 QQEASIPSTSASA
+1838 QEAVNPSTSATVTSH
-1851 ASQTT
+1851 TT
-1856 SLATPIALPLPKIP
+1856 SQATSIPLPLP
-1870 MLPLPLPQLPIPP
+1870 MLPLSLPQLSMPP
-1883 LSLSQLPLPPIHF
+1883 LTLPKLSLPPGPF
-1896 PMELPLLSPVMMQSV
+1896 PMELPLLSPLVMQSV
-1911 ALQSQPWLDSSV
+1911 ALQSKPWLDSNV
-1923 NPELAKLYQSQLNP
+1923 NPELAKLYQSQLNQ

-1946 SPALLAQQPQLSP
+1946 NP
-1959 ALQGQPPQLS
+1959 
-1969 PALLSQPSQPSPNQT
+1969 
-1984 GQQPQVSPTILE
+1984 
-1996 QQGKRTRTRISEE
+1996 RTRISEE
-2009 QLTILKKHFDINSL
+2009 QLTVLRKHFDINSL
-2023 PSDEGINKMSGLS
+2023 PSDQEINKMSALA
-2036 GLPHKVIKHWFRN
+2036 GLPLKVIKHWFRN

-2069 TIALEESREEASQ
+2069 TIALEESRKEMAQS
-2082 AQPLTTSPCSL
+2082 QPLSLSPCSL
-2093 SPGLPANT
+2093 SPGLPVNI
-2101 SPQPQTTDPQ
+2101 SPEPLTTDIQ
-2111 RGEPYRGRRSSRTR
+2111 REELHRGRRSSRTR
-2125 FTEQQLEAL
+2125 FTEQQLETL
-2134 QSMFETTPYPREEEY
+2134 QRVFEATPYPREEEY
-2149 DRLSALLS
+2149 DRLSARLS
-2157 LPNRVIVVWFQNAR
+2157 LSNRVIVVWFQNAR
-2171 QRARKNQDRGTDDG
+2171 QRARKHQDQGNDDG
-2185 VEGKNQ
+2185 SEGKNQ
-2191 VDNMQRERNRCYKDD
+2191 HDNIHRQRNGRHKNEDYDND
-2206 DNEDNSGD
+2206 DNSCGD
-2214 EGQGESQ
+2214 ERHSESQ

-2232 YTHPDSPVLDSSS
+2232 YTHPDSPFVDSTSS
-2245 SHCIESERL
+2245 CPESEHP
-2254 TAKGEPTPV
+2254 TAKDASTPV
-2263 TKKQEDKKSSP
+2263 TGNQEDKIVP
-2274 VASKSPALVQT
+2274 HLENTNTDFVQT
-2285 QNGISGADIQCKEIV
+2285 QNGISDADIKHKDIV
-2300 QAIKTGS
+2300 PAIKTDS
-2307 SPQPEYSVQLESTPE
+2307 SPKPEPTLQPERTAESPA
-2322 RPQPC
+2322 PC
-2327 SSSSSQ
+2327 STSSSQ
-2333 KTAATILPLSQSSQ
+2333 KNELTILPRLIPVKGGYTAPFLIKLLIHQASLLLQS
-2347 GHTHSPPSDQAV
+2347 
-2359 EKPGDTTP
+2359 KKK
-2367 SPTAAPESETSQTRL
+2367 
-2382 PDATSGLSI
+2382 ATSCLIPTLAYPQKFSQIYSFHPKPRLSFSAVF
-2391 ETQPKN
+2391 
-2397 QLQPPNQAQFQC
+2397 AQC
-2409 SICPVSLSSF
+2409 LCHF

-2439 LHSGFTDRTMPYM
+2439 LHSGFPERSMPYM

-2464 MLSGAMSQMHPN
+2464 MLSGAMSQMPS
-2476 PTHSMISHLNSIQM
+2476 T
-2490 KNTLTDHSCNTLNSL
+2490 
-2505 SNSSLTSMKQNSK
+2505 SLTSLSQTSLATIKQNSK
-2518 LTSETTFEG
+2518 IISEGSFEG
-2527 QRGSREIEEEHRR
+2527 QRSSREIDEEQRR

-2597 KGQFRSMGPGSSF
+2597 KGQFRSLGPGSNF

-2637 SRHWAEAERAGYNLS
+2637 SRHWTEAERAGYNLS

-2659 QIGLAVSSLMDRPGP
+2659 QIGMAMSSVMDRPGP
-2674 SISSSLMPNHGFV
+2674 SVSFYPNHGIA
-2687 ISNKELTVKPPVT
+2687 ISNNQLTVKPSMT
-2700 SLSSTTDLNNPE
+2700 SLSTTDLKNQE
-2712 EDDDYEEDDEEY
+2712 EEDDYEEDEEEY
-2724 PCEEGSSMAGQGSP
+2724 PCEEGSSLADQGSP

-2745 PSSDW
+2745 PGAEW
-2750 GEMQTLQQHHHQ
+2750 GETQALQQQNHQ

-2768 QMTHFQVLQLR
+2768 QMSHYQVMQLR

-2817 EKRARSLSSDSAE
+2817 EKRARSLSSDAAE

>member
-1 MDSGEGGGGDG
+1 
-12 GGGEERDA
+12 
-20 DLSPQAL
+20 
-27 SLPLL
+27 
-32 TLAVIPEQGS
+32 
-42 SSHTSAMAPAKEPLT
+42 
-57 LPQQQEEEGA
+57 
-67 EGSQAREETQGGE
+67 
-80 QKEGGRHSQEN
+80 
-91 GACQKQGMKEDFG
+91 
-104 EGYLSG
+104 
-110 QMKEEGEVHVGVG
+110 
-123 EASVT
+123 
-128 GGLPAALS
+128 
-136 SRGGE
+136 
-141 EEKEEEEAI
+141 
-150 SNQSQTKSKCSL
+150 
-162 LPQQSQHSS
+162 
-171 SSSTAKASGTL
+171 
-182 DSKIAASPKPSPTL
+182 
-196 STSPKPSPF
+196 
-205 LSTSPKHFT
+205 
-214 CPSSSSA
+214 
-221 LLSETEV
+221 
-228 KDIKGDQGWISGFPQ
+228 
-243 SFKSQQS
+243 
-250 TLAFPVAGMEP
+250 
-261 ASTPAEDDGPAG
+261 
-273 VIHSISNGDGAKAPE
+273 
-288 PNDSQLDADV
+288 
-298 DDERDKEGE
+298 
-307 QKEAVLKNLNQDL
+307 
-320 SPNSLTSHMT
+320 MT
-330 ILHSRNSCKT
+330 IMHSRNSCKT

-373 GASGGKCVCGAAT
+373 GASGGKCVCGGAT
-386 RDMCVYCSSG
+386 RGVCGYCSSG
-396 KSHPRLARGETYAC
+396 KPHPRLARGETYAC

-443 QSGGHSNG
+443 QNGGHSNG
-451 HMHASHISNNSSSS
+451 QIHTSHITTNNSSSS
-465 NGQTLDEPAY
+465 DGNAVDEPAY
-475 KLPLSIPTP
+475 KPPLSNPTP
-484 TAQPGKLTT
+484 TTQPTKLTP
-493 PAHSH
+493 PAHTH

-545 SLAPQLKHLQNT
+545 SLAPQLKHLQNA
-557 GAELSLNMRLTTQQ
+557 GAELSLNMRLTSQQ
-571 VAEQPVT
+571 VADQPVT

-594 PAPSMSPTGP
+594 PALSLSPTEP
-604 LSQGVFQCLVCSC
+604 LSQGGVFQCLVCSC
-617 FSSDSLES
+617 FSSDNLES
-625 VEQHQNA
+625 VEQHLNA

-646 GGCHC
+646 SGCHC
-651 RLCGYTTPLRANF
+651 RLCGYTTQLRANF

-687 NRGQEGA
+687 DRGQEGA
-694 ALIAKGNP
+694 ALISKGNP

-714 SSLEKL
+714 SSLDKL
-720 RGHSLSSH
+720 RGHSLNSH

-800 RKSSDG
+800 RKSPDVV
-806 DTGEFSE
+806 TGELSE
-813 DMETSSETTA
+813 DMETSSETTT
-823 GPLDTTK
+823 GPLDKTK
-830 DTCNLGAKQISEQ
+830 DTCNFVGISDE
-843 TEQASVEERE
+843 TEETWEEERE
-853 KRESLPSVKRPSSG
+853 KRESFPSVKRPSSE
-867 CEEME
+867 CEETE
-872 NSISTKRPRIHQQNE
+872 NSISTKRPRIHQQNP

-899 KVPYKHLQQHLTHVH
+899 KLPHTDLRPHLTHVH

-922 KLISTVKPPVDQPQP
+922 KLISTVTLSMEQAQPQ
-937 PLQMEP
+937 LQTEP
-943 QTELCTDDAEK
+943 QTDDTQN
-954 NKNTNNANCSHTA
+954 NKNTKNTNANCSHTA
-967 DSTASTD
+967 DSSASVD
-974 SQKNKGISVENTEG
+974 SQKNRGISVENTEG

-1006 NTTHPSNGRLA
+1006 NTTHPFSGRLA
-1017 PQSPTQ
+1017 PQSPNQT
-1023 IPPSSPPTSPLGDPP
+1023 PPSSPTSDPP
-1038 LLSDRHGYRFRCS
+1038 PLSDRHGYRFRCS

-1083 QCRSQEALQRHMQN
+1083 RCRSQEALQRHMQN
-1097 THSQLDNTQ
+1097 THSQLENTE
-1106 GQTTLLQP
+1106 GQNTLLP
-1114 HTGQYVEHKK
+1114 LHSAQYMEQNK
-1124 SSVQQDFSLSPQ
+1124 SSVQQDLSLSPQ

-1142 EDEEE
+1142 VGEVAER
-1147 EIEEEAIGMGGKEEQ
+1147 EEEAPGMVGKEEQ
-1162 KEVVR
+1162 KEEVQ
-1167 FKEKDMV
+1167 FKEKDMI
-1174 GEVDGGEEELTEP
+1174 GEVDGDEEDLTEL
-1187 EKGPHEEIISEPSSS
+1187 EKRPHEEIISEPTSSS
-1202 SLVKKSSNPTM
+1202 FVKKSSNPTM

-1257 SGTGVAAPE
+1257 SGTGVAVPE

-1312 QTPVSSVAAPVSVAT
+1312 QNPASSVAASLSVPT

-1334 TREETSKSL
+1334 NREEISKGL
-1343 PFTKKPDVISSS
+1343 LFTKRPDLVSSS
-1355 ASSQLGLG
+1355 TSLLLGPG
-1363 LSAEAKPPLSNPTDS
+1363 LAAEAQPTLSIPSDS
-1378 QQAKKRVAELLASR
+1378 QQAKSRVAELIASR

-1405 AQAQAQAQ
+1405 AQAQAQVQ
-1413 LQQHTALLQSQLIQ
+1413 LQQHTALLQSQLMQ

-1432 AENLLKQH
+1432 TENLLKQN
-1440 FPLSPDNLLSL
+1440 FSLTPDNLLSL
-1451 QQQLLLPFYLSGDMT
+1451 QQQLLLPFYLSGDMN
-1466 INPELA
+1466 INPELT
-1472 VKSPDL
+1472 VKSLEL
-1478 SQLVSATFIP
+1478 SQLVCANSIP
-1488 KVKAEDKKE
+1488 KEQVKVEVKRE
-1497 PLPQIDDKQ
+1497 PQPQIDDKL
-1506 TQRQSSN
+1506 TQRQRSN
-1513 SNNSQPK
+1513 SAVSQPK
-1520 HHVQSEAKVEA
+1520 DRVQCEANVEA
-1531 GCSGSSITQTER
+1531 GCSGSANNQSEKR
-1543 EHSDSSFEEEK
+1543 HSNYNVEEEK
-1554 EEMPVPNVKS
+1554 EEMPVPTLKNKY
-1564 ESQKEESDSSSFNL
+1564 QKEETDSSSFTL
-1578 LGLQCPPP
+1578 RGLQCPPP

-1596 PLRSLLQSYGYELAL
+1596 PVRALLQSYGYELAL

-1620 QQQMSTRIS
+1620 QQQIPTLMMP
-1629 DKQECSDIKKME
+1629 DQQECSGINKME
-1641 VCLEVEGDES
+1641 VYSEEERVEL
-1651 SGPQDVKIEDSNK
+1651 SGLQDVKLEGCNN
-1664 DNKGEEGNEG
+1664 DNKGVEGNGE
-1674 IESLPEGKK
+1674 IENVSHDKK
-1683 QNKEKGCCGR
+1683 KKDEESVHKERGRCGR

-1699 CGKLFSDAL
+1699 CGKFFSDAL
-1708 ILKTHQEYI
+1708 ILKSHREYI
-1717 HRMLFPTATLERFS
+1717 HRKLFPTPALERFS

-1749 GENPIACTQ
+1749 EENSDA
-1758 AVAPV
+1758 APV
-1763 AAPAPAPGPSLVP
+1763 PS
-1776 SQCSESEPA
+1776 SESEPA
-1785 PEPVKHQVK
+1785 LEPVMPQVK
-1794 TLAPSPELTA
+1794 SLAPSPVP
-1804 SDPITKT
+1804 SFSNPITKT
-1811 STLATDLTPTTPAP
+1811 CTLATDLTITAPTP
-1825 SSPPYPTQ
+1825 SSPFLSQTQ
-1833 SQGIS
+1833 ECP
-1838 QQEASIPSTSASA
+1838 QQEAPIQSTA
-1851 ASQTT
+1851 ATATSQTT
-1856 SLATPIALPLPKIP
+1856 AAANAVPLTLPNIP
-1870 MLPLPLPQLPIPP
+1870 MLPLALPQLPISHIPF
-1883 LSLSQLPLPPIHF
+1883 S
-1896 PMELPLLSPVMMQSV
+1896 MDLPLLPSVVMQSV
-1911 ALQSQPWLDSSV
+1911 GLQPQPWLDSSV
-1923 NPELAKLYQSQLNP
+1923 NTELAKLYQSQLST
-1937 ALLGQQPQL
+1937 ALLMQQPQL
-1946 SPALLAQQPQLSP
+1946 SPS
-1959 ALQGQPPQLS
+1959 LQGQHS
-1969 PALLSQPSQPSPNQT
+1969 KINNTLLGEPSQHSPIQT

-2009 QLTILKKHFDINSL
+2009 QLTVLRKHFDINTL
-2023 PSDEGINKMSGLS
+2023 PSDEEMIKMCGLS

-2069 TIALEESREEASQ
+2069 TIALEVSREV
-2082 AQPLTTSPCSL
+2082 AQNQSLSLSPCPL
-2093 SPGLPANT
+2093 SPGLLAHT
-2101 SPQPQTTDPQ
+2101 FPQTQTTDLL
-2111 RGEPYRGRRSSRTR
+2111 RGETHRGRRSSRTR
-2125 FTEQQLEAL
+2125 FTERQLETL
-2134 QSMFETTPYPREEEY
+2134 QGVFEATPYPREEEY
-2149 DRLSALLS
+2149 DSLSALLS
-2157 LPNRVIVVWFQNAR
+2157 LPNRIIVVWFQNAR
-2171 QRARKNQDRGTDDG
+2171 QRARKTQDMGTDDG
-2185 VEGKNQ
+2185 LEGKNQ
-2191 VDNMQRERNRCYKDD
+2191 LDNIHSQKNGCSKIDDVDNSC
-2206 DNEDNSGD
+2206 GD
-2214 EGQGESQ
+2214 EAQGESQ

-2232 YTHPDSPVLDSSS
+2232 YTNPDSPVLDSSS
-2245 SHCIESERL
+2245 HCIESEHL
-2254 TAKGEPTPV
+2254 TDNGEPTPV
-2263 TKKQEDKKSSP
+2263 MSKQENTQEDTTYSQANKSL
-2274 VASKSPALVQT
+2274 AHVQIK
-2285 QNGISGADIQCKEIV
+2285 NEISDAEIQRKEIV
-2300 QAIKTGS
+2300 QAMKTAS
-2307 SPQPEYSVQLESTPE
+2307 SPQLEPNLQPESTPE
-2322 RPQPC
+2322 RLQPHSSS

-2333 KTAATILPLSQSSQ
+2333 KTVPAIASTAHSSQ
-2347 GHTHSPPSDQAV
+2347 GQTCIPPSDPAV
-2359 EKPGDTTP
+2359 EKPVDTSP
-2367 SPTAAPESETSQTRL
+2367 SLPAASESDTSHMWL
-2382 PDATSGLSI
+2382 PDATSCLSADAQQI
-2391 ETQPKN
+2391 TP
-2397 QLQPPNQAQFQC
+2397 LQPQTQAQFQC
-2409 SICPVSLSSF
+2409 SLCPVSLPSF

-2476 PTHSMISHLNSIQM
+2476 PTHSMISHLNSIQI
-2490 KNTLTDHSCNTLNSL
+2490 KNTLSDHSSNNHTSL
-2505 SNSSLTSMKQNSK
+2505 SQSSLSPMKQSSK
-2518 LTSETTFEG
+2518 LISENSFEG
-2527 QRGSREIEEEHRR
+2527 QRSGREIEEEHRR

-2570 LESIARD
+2570 LEGIARD

-2610 SLGFNHL
+2610 SLGLNHL

-2637 SRHWAEAERAGYNLS
+2637 SRHRAEAERAGYNLS

-2659 QIGLAVSSLMDRPGP
+2659 QIGMAMSSIMDRPGP
-2674 SISSSLMPNHGFV
+2674 SISSNFIPNHGFV
-2687 ISNKELTVKPPVT
+2687 IINKELSMKPP
-2700 SLSSTTDLNNPE
+2700 LSSTTDLNNPE

-2724 PCEEGSSMAGQGSP
+2724 PCDEGSSMADQGSP

-2750 GEMQTLQQHHHQ
+2750 GETQSLQQHQHQ

-2768 QMTHFQVLQLR
+2768 QMSHFQVLQLR
-2779 DFYRSHRNPNRHEC
+2779 DFYRSHRTPNRHEC
-2793 EALGQELGLPHR
+2793 ETLGQELGLPHR

>member
-42 SSHTSAMAPAKEPLT
+42 SSYTSAMAPAKEPLT
-57 LPQQQEEEGA
+57 LPQQEEGA
-67 EGSQAREETQGGE
+67 EGSQAREETQGGDR
-80 QKEGGRHSQEN
+80 KDGGRHTREN
-91 GACQKQGMKEDFG
+91 EACQKQGMREDFG

-110 QMKEEGEVHVGVG
+110 QRKEEGEVHVRVGDVG

-182 DSKIAASPKPSPTL
+182 DSKIAASPKPSPT
-196 STSPKPSPF
+196 SCPFPKPSPC
-205 LSTSPKHFT
+205 LATSPKHFT
-214 CPSSSSA
+214 GPSSSSA

-250 TLAFPVAGMEP
+250 TLAFPLAGTEP
-261 ASTPAEDDGPAG
+261 ASTPAEDGGPAG
-273 VIHSISNGDGAKAPE
+273 VSHSSITNGDGAKAPE
-288 PNDSQLDADV
+288 PNENQLDTEV

-307 QKEAVLKNLNQDL
+307 QREAVLKNLNQDL
-320 SPNSLTSHMT
+320 SSNSLTSHMT
-330 ILHSRNSCKT
+330 IMHSRNSCKT

-367 GGQCVC
+367 GGHCVC
-373 GASGGKCVCGAAT
+373 GASGGKCVCGGAT
-386 RDMCVYCSSG
+386 QDVCGYCNSG
-396 KSHPRLARGETYAC
+396 KPHPRLARGETYAC

-443 QSGGHSNG
+443 QNGGNSNG
-451 HMHASHISNNSSSS
+451 HVHTSHITNNSSSS
-465 NGQTLDEPAY
+465 NGHTVDEPAY

-484 TAQPGKLTT
+484 TTQPIKLTP

-545 SLAPQLKHLQNT
+545 SLTPQLKHLQNT
-557 GAELSLNMRLTTQQ
+557 GAELSLNMRLTSQQ
-571 VAEQPVT
+571 VAEPPVT
-578 LGSTLTPS
+578 LGSALTPS

-594 PAPSMSPTGP
+594 PASSLSPTGP
-604 LSQGVFQCLVCSC
+604 LSQGMFQCLVCSC
-617 FSSDSLES
+617 FSSDSLEI
-625 VEQHQNA
+625 VEQHLNA

-672 HRTRYQLAAHLQEGG
+672 HRTRYQLTAHIQEGG
-687 NRGQEGA
+687 DRGQEGV

-714 SSLEKL
+714 SSFEKL
-720 RGHSLSSH
+720 RGHSLGSH
-728 HEASVRVYRFL
+728 HEAGVRVYRFL
-739 QQYDGEVDGG
+739 QQYDCEVDGG

-779 REGLLQLQPMGGEEL
+779 REELLQLQPMGGEEL

-800 RKSSDG
+800 RKSPDG
-806 DTGEFSE
+806 VTGELSD
-813 DMETSSETTA
+813 DMETSSETS
-823 GPLDTTK
+823 GLLETTK
-830 DTCNLGAKQISEQ
+830 DTCNLGVKQISEE
-843 TEQASVEERE
+843 TEETSGEERE
-853 KRESLPSVKRPSSG
+853 KESLSSVKRPSSG
-867 CEEME
+867 YGEME
-872 NSISTKRPRIHQQNE
+872 SPIETKRPRIHQQNE

-899 KVPYKHLQQHLTHVH
+899 TVPYTHLRQHLTHLH

-922 KLISTVKPPVDQPQP
+922 KLISTVAPPVEQLPQ
-937 PLQMEP
+937 LQMELP
-943 QTELCTDDAEK
+943 TDLWTDENPK
-954 NKNTNNANCSHTA
+954 NKTAKNNNANCSHTA
-967 DSTASTD
+967 DSLASVD
-974 SQKNKGISVENTEG
+974 SQKNQGISVSNTEG

-1000 TPPLED
+1000 TPPLEE

-1017 PQSPTQ
+1017 PRSPTQ
-1023 IPPSSPPTSPLGDPP
+1023 IPPSSPTSPPSDPP
-1038 LLSDRHGYRFRCS
+1038 SLSDRHGYRFRCS

-1106 GQTTLLQP
+1106 GQSTFLPP
-1114 HTGQYVEHKK
+1114 HTTQYMEHNK
-1124 SSVQQDFSLSPQ
+1124 SSVQQEFSLSPQ

-1142 EDEEE
+1142 EGEYE
-1147 EIEEEAIGMGGKEEQ
+1147 EIEEEEALGIEVKEEQ
-1162 KEVVR
+1162 EEVQM
-1167 FKEKDMV
+1167 KEKGTVAEDDKV
-1174 GEVDGGEEELTEP
+1174 EEDLTEP
-1187 EKGPHEEIISEPSSS
+1187 EKGSHEEMISEPSSN
-1202 SLVKKSSNPTM
+1202 SLVKKCSNPTL

-1218 PTRPYKCTICSE
+1218 PSRPYKCTICSE

-1236 ILLVHYNSVSH
+1236 ILLVHFNSVSH

-1266 APRGPDPR
+1266 APRCPDSR

-1307 QNSAP
+1307 KNPAP
-1312 QTPVSSVAAPVSVAT
+1312 QTPTSTVAVPLTVST
-1327 TATQAAT
+1327 TATPPGA
-1334 TREETSKSL
+1334 TREDISKSL
-1343 PFTKKPDVISSS
+1343 PFTKRLDEASSS
-1355 ASSQLGLG
+1355 VSSLLDSGLTT
-1363 LSAEAKPPLSNPTDS
+1363 EVQPTLSNQTDS
-1378 QQAKKRVAELLASR
+1378 QQAKKKVAELIASR

-1413 LQQHTALLQSQLIQ
+1413 LQHTALLQSQALQ

-1432 AENLLKQH
+1432 IENLLKQH
-1440 FPLSPDNLLSL
+1440 FPLTPDNFLSL
-1451 QQQLLLPFYLSGDMT
+1451 QQQLLLPFYLSGDMKLDMSLDLGQLLSA
-1466 INPELA
+1466 NCVPKEQ
-1472 VKSPDL
+1472 VKVEAKTESPLKTD
-1478 SQLVSATFIP
+1478 
-1488 KVKAEDKKE
+1488 E
-1497 PLPQIDDKQ
+1497 KQ
-1506 TQRQSSN
+1506 NQKQSSN
-1513 SNNSQPK
+1513 SADSEFK
-1520 HHVQSEAKVEA
+1520 DHVQFQTKVEA
-1531 GCSGSSITQTER
+1531 VRSGSSINHTER
-1543 EHSDSSFEEEK
+1543 EHSNTCLEKEK
-1554 EEMPVPNVKS
+1554 EEMHVTNVKN
-1564 ESQKEESDSSSFNL
+1564 EIQKEETNSPSFNL
-1578 LGLQCPPP
+1578 LKLQCPPP
-1586 RVPYAAVNGE
+1586 RVPYAAANGE
-1596 PLRSLLQSYGYELAL
+1596 PLRALLQSYGYELAM
-1611 QYIQSRHRH
+1611 QYTQSRHRH
-1620 QQQMSTRIS
+1620 QQQIATQMIP
-1629 DKQECSDIKKME
+1629 DEQQCSDLNKMV
-1641 VCLEVEGDES
+1641 VCLDEERNKFNETEDGQVVVCSKDNKVVNGNRDRDS
-1651 SGPQDVKIEDSNK
+1651 SLWPENQ
-1664 DNKGEEGNEG
+1664 NKGEESINE
-1674 IESLPEGKK
+1674 
-1683 QNKEKGCCGR
+1683 EKRCCGG
-1693 GEKCRD
+1693 GEKCKD

-1717 HRMLFPTATLERFS
+1717 HRMLFPTAVLERFS
-1731 REYRLQYDQMYP
+1731 RKYRLQYDQMYP
-1743 LTQPKS
+1743 LNQPKS
-1749 GENPIACTQ
+1749 MENSTTCPHA
-1758 AVAPV
+1758 AVSTTAT
-1763 AAPAPAPGPSLVP
+1763 S
-1776 SQCSESEPA
+1776 SESETPQ
-1785 PEPVKHQVK
+1785 EPIKPQVK
-1794 TLAPSPELTA
+1794 TIAPSPVSSVSDLVTKMSATTTDPPPTA
-1804 SDPITKT
+1804 
-1811 STLATDLTPTTPAP
+1811 PAV
-1825 SSPPYPTQ
+1825 SSPPSPLQ
-1833 SQGIS
+1833 PQEFSQH
-1838 QQEASIPSTSASA
+1838 EIPIPGTSAA
-1851 ASQTT
+1851 GNSQTT
-1856 SLATPIALPLPKIP
+1856 SPAKSIPKIP
-1870 MLPLPLPQLPIPP
+1870 MLSLPLPQLPIPP
-1883 LSLSQLPLPPIHF
+1883 LHLPKLSLPPIPF

-1911 ALQSQPWLDSSV
+1911 TLQTQPWLDLSM

-1937 ALLGQQPQL
+1937 AMLGQQPQL
-1946 SPALLAQQPQLSP
+1946 SPALLSQTSQLNSALLGQPSQLSP
-1959 ALQGQPPQLS
+1959 I
-1969 PALLSQPSQPSPNQT
+1969 QT
-1984 GQQPQVSPTILE
+1984 GQQPQVSPSTFE
-1996 QQGKRTRTRISEE
+1996 QQQGKRTRTRISEE
-2009 QLTILKKHFDINSL
+2009 QLTVLRRHFDINSL
-2023 PSDEGINKMSGLS
+2023 PSDDEINKMSSLS

-2069 TIALEESREEASQ
+2069 TTSLEEGREEVVQIQ
-2082 AQPLTTSPCSL
+2082 APTLSPCPL
-2093 SPGLPANT
+2093 SPALPANI
-2101 SPQPQTTDPQ
+2101 SPQPQITDIQ
-2111 RGEPYRGRRSSRTR
+2111 RGEPHRGRRSSRTR
-2125 FTEQQLEAL
+2125 FTEQQLETL
-2134 QSMFETTPYPREEEY
+2134 QGVFEATPYPREEEY

-2171 QRARKNQDRGTDDG
+2171 QRARKNQDGGQGTDDG
-2185 VEGKNQ
+2185 LEGKNPP
-2191 VDNMQRERNRCYKDD
+2191 DNIHRQRNGCFKNNEDS
-2206 DNEDNSGD
+2206 EDNSCGD
-2214 EGQGESQ
+2214 EGQDDCQ

-2232 YTHPDSPVLDSSS
+2232 YTQPDSPVLDSSTQDT
-2245 SHCIESERL
+2245 ESEAQ
-2254 TAKGEPTPV
+2254 TFNGEMTPV
-2263 TKKQEDKKSSP
+2263 TWKQEDKTMSSH
-2274 VASKSPALVQT
+2274 ADKCPALVKT
-2285 QNGISGADIQCKEIV
+2285 QNGISDANIHQKEKV
-2300 QAIKTGS
+2300 KVMKTGS
-2307 SPQPEYSVQLESTPE
+2307 SSKLVPKLQPESTPE
-2322 RPQPC
+2322 RSHPC

-2333 KTAATILPLSQSSQ
+2333 KTVPTIPSMSHCSQGQSSL
-2347 GHTHSPPSDQAV
+2347 SDQAC
-2359 EKPGDTTP
+2359 EKPADP
-2367 SPTAAPESETSQTRL
+2367 SPSLPSASESETSHTGL
-2382 PDATSGLSI
+2382 PVSTSSLPS
-2391 ETQPKN
+2391 ETQPQN
-2397 QLQPPNQAQFQC
+2397 LLQLQTQAQFPC
-2409 SICPVSLSSF
+2409 GVCPMSLPTF

-2428 HLLAAQSQVQF
+2428 HLLAAQSQVQL

-2464 MLSGAMSQMHPN
+2464 MLSGALSQIHPN
-2476 PTHSMISHLNSIQM
+2476 PAHSMISHLNSIQI
-2490 KNTLTDHSCNTLNSL
+2490 KNTISDHSSNTLTSL
-2505 SNSSLTSMKQNSK
+2505 SQSSLTPTKQNTK
-2518 LTSETTFEG
+2518 LISETSFEG
-2527 QRGSREIEEEHRR
+2527 QRSGREVDEEHRR

-2557 QRYSMDSNPTRGV
+2557 QRYSLDSNPTRGV

-2597 KGQFRSMGPGSSF
+2597 KGQFRSMGPGSTF
-2610 SLGFNHL
+2610 SLGSNHL

-2652 MSNGSNG
+2652 MSNISSG
-2659 QIGLAVSSLMDRPGP
+2659 QLGMAVLSVMDRPGP
-2674 SISSSLMPNHGFV
+2674 SITSNPIPNHGYV
-2687 ISNKELTVKPPVT
+2687 ISNKELTGRPPVT

-2712 EDDDYEEDDEEY
+2712 EDDDYEDDEEY
-2724 PCEEGSSMAGQGSP
+2724 PCEEGSSMADQESP

-2750 GEMQTLQQHHHQ
+2750 GETQTLQQHHHHQ

-2768 QMTHFQVLQLR
+2768 QMSHFQVLQLR
-2779 DFYRSHRNPNRHEC
+2779 DFYRSHRTPNRHEC

>member
-32 TLAVIPEQGS
+32 TLADSSEQGS
-42 SSHTSAMAPAKEPLT
+42 SSFTSAMAPAKEPLT
-57 LPQQQEEEGA
+57 LLQQEEGA
-67 EGSQAREETQGGE
+67 EGSQAREESQGGE
-80 QKEGGRHSQEN
+80 QKEGGRHSREN
-91 GACQKQGMKEDFG
+91 GVRQKQGMKEDFG

-110 QMKEEGEVHVGVG
+110 QRKEEGEVHVREG

-128 GGLPAALS
+128 GGLRAALS
-136 SRGGE
+136 SRGRE

-162 LPQQSQHSS
+162 LPQRSQHSS

-182 DSKIAASPKPSPTL
+182 DSKIDASPKPSPT
-196 STSPKPSPF
+196 SSPFPKPSPF
-205 LSTSPKHFT
+205 LATSPKHFT
-214 CPSSSSA
+214 SPSSSSA
-221 LLSETEV
+221 LLCETEV
-228 KDIKGDQGWISGFPQ
+228 NDIKGDQGSISEFPQ

-250 TLAFPVAGMEP
+250 PLAFPLAGTEP
-261 ASTPAEDDGPAG
+261 ASTLAEDDGPEG
-273 VIHSISNGDGAKAPE
+273 VSHSSISNGDGAKAPE
-288 PNDSQLDADV
+288 PNDNQPDTEV
-298 DDERDKEGE
+298 DDERDKDGE

-320 SPNSLTSHMT
+320 SSNSLTSHMT
-330 ILHSRNSCKT
+330 IMHSRNSCKT

-367 GGQCVC
+367 EGHCVC
-373 GASGGKCVCGAAT
+373 GASGGKCVCGGTT
-386 RDMCVYCSSG
+386 RGVCGYCHSG
-396 KSHPRLARGETYAC
+396 KPHPRLARGETYAC

-443 QSGGHSNG
+443 QNGGHSNG
-451 HMHASHISNNSSSS
+451 HMHTPHVTNNSSSS
-465 NGQTLDEPAY
+465 NGHTVDEPAY

-484 TAQPGKLTT
+484 PTPPAKLTP

-545 SLAPQLKHLQNT
+545 SLAPQLKHLHNT
-557 GAELSLNMRLTTQQ
+557 GAELSLNMRLTSQQ

-594 PAPSMSPTGP
+594 PAPSLSPTGQ
-604 LSQGVFQCLVCSC
+604 LSQGMFQCLVCSC
-617 FSSDSLES
+617 FSSDSLEI
-625 VEQHQNA
+625 VEQHLNA

-672 HRTRYQLAAHLQEGG
+672 HRTRYQLTAHLQEGG
-687 NRGQEGA
+687 DRGQEGV

-720 RGHSLSSH
+720 RGHSLGSH
-728 HEASVRVYRFL
+728 HEAGVRVYRFL

-800 RKSSDG
+800 RKSPDG
-806 DTGEFSE
+806 VTGELSE
-813 DMETSSETTA
+813 DMETSSKTTT
-823 GPLDTTK
+823 GLLETK
-830 DTCNLGAKQISEQ
+830 DTCNLGAQQTSEEKEE
-843 TEQASVEERE
+843 TRGEERE

-867 CEEME
+867 CGEME
-872 NSISTKRPRIHQQNE
+872 NSIETKRPRIHQQNE

-899 KVPYKHLQQHLTHVH
+899 KVPYTHIRQHLSHVH

-922 KLISTVKPPVDQPQP
+922 KLISTATSSMEQPQP
-937 PLQMEP
+937 QLE
-943 QTELCTDDAEK
+943 TELPTESCTDDTQK
-954 NKNTNNANCSHTA
+954 NKTAKNNNENCSHTA
-967 DSTASTD
+967 DSMASID

-1000 TPPLED
+1000 TPPLEE

-1023 IPPSSPPTSPLGDPP
+1023 IPPSSPPNSPPSDPP
-1038 LLSDRHGYRFRCS
+1038 SLSDRHGYRFRCS

-1106 GQTTLLQP
+1106 GQNTLLP
-1114 HTGQYVEHKK
+1114 LHTAQYMENSK
-1124 SSVQQDFSLSPQ
+1124 SSVQQEFNLSPQ

-1142 EDEEE
+1142 EGEDDDIEEE
-1147 EIEEEAIGMGGKEEQ
+1147 ELSMEEKEEQ
-1162 KEVVR
+1162 KEEAKI
-1167 FKEKDMV
+1167 KEKGMV
-1174 GEVDGGEEELTEP
+1174 TEDGGGVEDLTEP
-1187 EKGPHEEIISEPSSS
+1187 EKGSHEEMIIETSSS
-1202 SLVKKSSNPTM
+1202 SLVKKCSNPTM

-1218 PTRPYKCTICSE
+1218 PSRPYKCTICSE

-1236 ILLVHYNSVSH
+1236 ILLVHFNSVSH

-1257 SGTGVAAPE
+1257 SGTGAAAAE
-1266 APRGPDPR
+1266 APRGPDSR

-1307 QNSAP
+1307 QNPAP
-1312 QTPVSSVAAPVSVAT
+1312 QTPASSVAVPLTAPT
-1327 TATQAAT
+1327 TATHPAA
-1334 TREETSKSL
+1334 TREEISKSL
-1343 PFTKKPDVISSS
+1343 PFTKRLDLASSS
-1355 ASSQLGLG
+1355 VSSLLEFGLPT
-1363 LSAEAKPPLSNPTDS
+1363 KVQQTLSNPTDS
-1378 QQAKKRVAELLASR
+1378 QKTKKKVAELLASR
-1392 NQLMLIQQ
+1392 NQLILIQQ

-1413 LQQHTALLQSQLIQ
+1413 LQQQTALLQSQMLQ
-1427 HLPLG
+1427 HLSFG
-1432 AENLLKQH
+1432 QENLLKH
-1440 FPLSPDNLLSL
+1440 FSLAPENLIAL
-1451 QQQLLLPFYLSGDMT
+1451 QQQLLLPFYLSGDMKLDMGL
-1466 INPELA
+1466 ELGQFA
-1472 VKSPDL
+1472 
-1478 SQLVSATFIP
+1478 SANSIP
-1488 KVKAEDKKE
+1488 TEYVKAEE
-1497 PLPQIDDKQ
+1497 RTESPPQTDERQ
-1506 TQRQSSN
+1506 TQKQSSN
-1513 SNNSQPK
+1513 SAVSQFK
-1520 HHVQSEAKVEA
+1520 DHVQCEMKVEA
-1531 GCSGSSITQTER
+1531 VCSGSSINQRER
-1543 EHSDSSFEEEK
+1543 EHKNTCLEQEK
-1554 EEMPVPNVKS
+1554 EEIHDSTFKN
-1564 ESQKEESDSSSFNL
+1564 ENHKEESDSPSFNL
-1578 LGLQCPPP
+1578 LELQCPPP
-1586 RVPYAAVNGE
+1586 RVPYAAANGE
-1596 PLRSLLQSYGYELAL
+1596 PLRALLQSYGYELAM
-1611 QYIQSRHRH
+1611 QYLQSRHRH
-1620 QQQMSTRIS
+1620 QQQITTQMIPAE
-1629 DKQECSDIKKME
+1629 QQCSDLIKMV
-1641 VCLEVEGDES
+1641 VCLEKEREEISEIGDS
-1651 SGPQDVKIEDSNK
+1651 KMGGCNK
-1664 DNKGEEGNEG
+1664 DNKEVLVNGERD
-1674 IESLPEGKK
+1674 SLPPQKKPNKVEGSAKEGKT
-1683 QNKEKGCCGR
+1683 CCTG
-1693 GEKCRD
+1693 GEKCKD

-1708 ILKTHQEYI
+1708 ILKSHQEHI
-1717 HRMLFPTATLERFS
+1717 HRMLFPTAALETFS
-1731 REYRLQYDQMYP
+1731 RKYRLQYDQMYP
-1743 LTQPKS
+1743 LTQSKF
-1749 GENPIACTQ
+1749 GENSTTCPQ
-1758 AVAPV
+1758 AAV
-1763 AAPAPAPGPSLVP
+1763 
-1776 SQCSESEPA
+1776 
-1785 PEPVKHQVK
+1785 
-1794 TLAPSPELTA
+1794 
-1804 SDPITKT
+1804 
-1811 STLATDLTPTTPAP
+1811 TTPAP
-1825 SSPPYPTQ
+1825 SMESEAPVEPVKPQVKTIALSPVPSVPDLVTKTSPTATDLPATAPSASSPPSPLQ
-1833 SQGIS
+1833 PQEFS
-1838 QQEASIPSTSASA
+1838 QQEASIPGTSASA
-1851 ASQTT
+1851 TSQTT
-1856 SLATPIALPLPKIP
+1856 SPAKSIPLPLPKKP
-1870 MLPLPLPQLPIPP
+1870 MLSLPLPHLSIPPLPLPK
-1883 LSLSQLPLPPIHF
+1883 LPLPPIPF
-1896 PMELPLLSPVMMQSV
+1896 PMELPLLPPVMMQSV
-1911 ALQSQPWLDSSV
+1911 ALQTQPWLDASV
-1923 NPELAKLYQSQLNP
+1923 NPELAKLYQSQLKP
-1937 ALLGQQPQL
+1937 ALL
-1946 SPALLAQQPQLSP
+1946 
-1959 ALQGQPPQLS
+1959 GQPPQLS
-1969 PALLSQPSQPSPNQT
+1969 PALLSQTPQLSPALLGQPSQHSPIQT
-1984 GQQPQVSPTILE
+1984 GPQPPVSPTILE
-1996 QQGKRTRTRISEE
+1996 QQQGKRTRTRISEE
-2009 QLTILKKHFDINSL
+2009 QLTVLRRHFDINSL
-2023 PSDEGINKMSGLS
+2023 PSDEDTNKMSALS
-2036 GLPHKVIKHWFRN
+2036 GLPYKVIKHWFRN

-2069 TIALEESREEASQ
+2069 TTSLEECREEVAHNQ
-2082 AQPLTTSPCSL
+2082 ALTLSPCSL
-2093 SPGLPANT
+2093 SPSLPANI
-2101 SPQPQTTDPQ
+2101 SPQHQTTDLQ
-2111 RGEPYRGRRSSRTR
+2111 RGEPHRGRRSSRTR

-2134 QSMFETTPYPREEEY
+2134 QGVFEATPYPREEEY

-2171 QRARKNQDRGTDDG
+2171 QRARKYQDRGTDDG
-2185 VEGKNQ
+2185 LEGKNQ
-2191 VDNMQRERNRCYKDD
+2191 PDNIHRQKNGCFKNDD
-2206 DNEDNSGD
+2206 NDNEDNSFGD
-2214 EGQGESQ
+2214 EGHGDSQ

-2232 YTHPDSPVLDSSS
+2232 YTHPDSPVLDSSTD
-2245 SHCIESERL
+2245 CTESKHQTVKR
-2254 TAKGEPTPV
+2254 EPTPV
-2263 TKKQEDKKSSP
+2263 TMKQEDKTISP
-2274 VASKSPALVQT
+2274 HADKSPALVQT
-2285 QNGISGADIQCKEIV
+2285 QNGISDADMQQKEIV
-2300 QAIKTGS
+2300 TVMKMGS
-2307 SPQPEYSVQLESTPE
+2307 SLKLETKQLPENTLERSQPY
-2322 RPQPC
+2322 

-2333 KTAATILPLSQSSQ
+2333 NTIPTFQSMSQSSQ
-2347 GHTHSPPSDQAV
+2347 GDRQSHSSDQAC
-2359 EKPGDTTP
+2359 EKPVDP
-2367 SPTAAPESETSQTRL
+2367 SPSLPSAPVSETSHTRL
-2382 PDATSGLSI
+2382 SDSTSGLST
-2391 ETQPKN
+2391 ETQPQN
-2397 QLQPPNQAQFQC
+2397 QLQLQTQAQFQC
-2409 SICPVSLSSF
+2409 SVCPLSLPSF

-2428 HLLAAQSQVQF
+2428 HLLAAQSQVQL

-2452 MLHPNHTLMASQ
+2452 MFHPNHTLMASQ
-2464 MLSGAMSQMHPN
+2464 MLSGAMSQIHPN
-2476 PTHSMISHLNSIQM
+2476 PTHSMISHLNSIQI
-2490 KNTLTDHSCNTLNSL
+2490 KNTLSDHASNNLNSL
-2505 SNSSLTSMKQNSK
+2505 SQSSLTPTKQSTK
-2518 LTSETTFEG
+2518 LISETSFEV
-2527 QRGSREIEEEHRR
+2527 QRGGRDMEEEHRR

-2557 QRYSMDSNPTRGV
+2557 QRYSLDSNPTRGV

-2610 SLGFNHL
+2610 SLGLNHL

-2652 MSNGSNG
+2652 TG
-2659 QIGLAVSSLMDRPGP
+2659 QMGMTVSSVMDRPGP
-2674 SISSSLMPNHGFV
+2674 SLSSNPIPNYGYV
-2687 ISNKELTVKPPVT
+2687 ISNKELTGNPAVT
-2700 SLSSTTDLNNPE
+2700 SLSLTTDLNNQE

-2724 PCEEGSSMAGQGSP
+2724 PCEEGSSMADQASP

-2750 GEMQTLQQHHHQ
+2750 GETQTLQQHHHHHHQ

-2768 QMTHFQVLQLR
+2768 QMSHFQVLQLR
-2779 DFYRSHRNPNRHEC
+2779 DFYRSHRTPNRHEC

-2830 REQAE
+2830 REQSE

>member
-32 TLAVIPEQGS
+32 TLAVVPEQGS
-42 SSHTSAMAPAKEPLT
+42 SSRTSAMAPAKEPLT
-57 LPQQQEEEGA
+57 LPQQEEEGV
-67 EGSQAREETQGGE
+67 EGSQAREETQRGE

-91 GACQKQGMKEDFG
+91 GACQTQGMKGDFG
-104 EGYLSG
+104 EGNLSG
-110 QMKEEGEVHVGVG
+110 QRKEEGEVHVGVG

-136 SRGGE
+136 SRGGEEEEEE

-182 DSKIAASPKPSPTL
+182 DSKIAASPKPSPTP

-214 CPSSSSA
+214 CPSSFSA

-228 KDIKGDQGWISGFPQ
+228 KDIKGDQGWMSEFPQ

-250 TLAFPVAGMEP
+250 TLAFTLAGTEP
-261 ASTPAEDDGPAG
+261 ASTASEDDGPAG
-273 VIHSISNGDGAKAPE
+273 VPHSSISDGDGAKAPE
-288 PNDSQLDADV
+288 PNDSQLDTEA
-298 DDERDKEGE
+298 DDERDKEEE

-330 ILHSRNSCKT
+330 IMHSRNSCKT

-373 GASGGKCVCGAAT
+373 GASGGKCVCGGAT
-386 RDMCVYCSSG
+386 RGVCSYCSSG
-396 KSHPRLARGETYAC
+396 KPHPRLARGETYAC

-443 QSGGHSNG
+443 QNGGHSNG
-451 HMHASHISNNSSSS
+451 LMHTSHITTNNSSSS
-465 NGQTLDEPAY
+465 DGNAVDEPTY
-475 KLPLSIPTP
+475 KPPLSTPTP
-484 TAQPGKLTT
+484 TTQPAKLSP
-493 PAHSH
+493 PAHTH

-545 SLAPQLKHLQNT
+545 SLAPQLKHLQNA
-557 GAELSLNMRLTTQQ
+557 GAELSLNMRLTSQQ
-571 VAEQPVT
+571 VADQPVT

-594 PAPSMSPTGP
+594 PAPSLSPTEP
-604 LSQGVFQCLVCSC
+604 LSQGGVFQCLVCSC

-625 VEQHQNA
+625 VEQHLNA

-651 RLCGYTTPLRANF
+651 RLCGYTTQLRANF

-687 NRGQEGA
+687 DRGQEGA

-714 SSLEKL
+714 SSLDKL

-764 KLQVLKHSQTPTHQQ
+764 KLQVMKHSQTLTHQQ

-800 RKSSDG
+800 RKSPDG
-806 DTGEFSE
+806 VTGELSE
-813 DMETSSETTA
+813 DMETSSETTT

-830 DTCNLGAKQISEQ
+830 DICNLGAKMISKE
-843 TEQASVEERE
+843 TETTREEERE
-853 KRESLPSVKRPSSG
+853 KRESFPSVKRPSSE

-872 NSISTKRPRIHQQNE
+872 NSISTKRPRIHQQNQ

-899 KVPYKHLQQHLTHVH
+899 KLPHAHLRQHLTHVH

-922 KLISTVKPPVDQPQP
+922 KLISTVTLSMEQPQP
-937 PLQMEP
+937 QLQTEP
-943 QTELCTDDAEK
+943 QTDDTQK
-954 NKNTNNANCSHTA
+954 NKNTKNTNANCSHTA
-967 DSTASTD
+967 DSSASLD
-974 SQKNKGISVENTEG
+974 SQKNQGISVENTEG

-1023 IPPSSPPTSPLGDPP
+1023 TPPSSPIGDPP
-1038 LLSDRHGYRFRCS
+1038 PLSDRHGYRFRCS

-1073 AATECPLCSR
+1073 AATECPFCSR
-1083 QCRSQEALQRHMQN
+1083 RCRSQEALQRHMQN

-1106 GQTTLLQP
+1106 GQNTLLPP
-1114 HTGQYVEHKK
+1114 HTAQYMEQNM

-1136 VGQEAG
+1136 LGQEAG
-1142 EDEEE
+1142 EGEDEEM
-1147 EIEEEAIGMGGKEEQ
+1147 EEEVLGIEVKEEQ
-1162 KEVVR
+1162 EEVQ
-1167 FKEKDMV
+1167 FKEKNV
-1174 GEVDGGEEELTEP
+1174 IGEVDGDEEELTEP
-1187 EKGPHEEIISEPSSS
+1187 EKGPHEDIISEPTYS
-1202 SLVKKSSNPTM
+1202 SLVRKISNPTM

-1218 PTRPYKCTICSE
+1218 PTRPYKCTVCSE

-1257 SGTGVAAPE
+1257 SGTGVAVPE

-1312 QTPVSSVAAPVSVAT
+1312 QNPAPSAAAPVSVPT

-1334 TREETSKSL
+1334 NREEISKAL
-1343 PFTKKPDVISSS
+1343 PFTKRPDVVSSS
-1355 ASSQLGLG
+1355 TSLLLGPG
-1363 LSAEAKPPLSNPTDS
+1363 LAAEAQPTLSIPTNR
-1378 QQAKKRVAELLASR
+1378 QQAKSRVAELIASR

-1413 LQQHTALLQSQLIQ
+1413 LQQHTALLQSQLMQ

-1432 AENLLKQH
+1432 TENLLKQH
-1440 FPLSPDNLLSL
+1440 FSLSPDNLLSL
-1451 QQQLLLPFYLSGDMT
+1451 QQQLLLPFYLSGDMN
-1466 INPELA
+1466 INPELT
-1472 VKSPDL
+1472 VKSLEL
-1478 SQLVSATFIP
+1478 SQLVYANTIP
-1488 KVKAEDKKE
+1488 KEQVKVEVKRE
-1497 PLPQIDDKQ
+1497 SQPQIDEKQ
-1506 TQRQSSN
+1506 TQRQRSN
-1513 SNNSQPK
+1513 SAVSQPK
-1520 HHVQSEAKVEA
+1520 DRLQCEANVEA
-1531 GCSGSSITQTER
+1531 GCSGSANNQSEKG
-1543 EHSDSSFEEEK
+1543 HSNSNLEEEK
-1554 EEMPVPNVKS
+1554 EEMPVPTFRNKC
-1564 ESQKEESDSSSFNL
+1564 QKEETDSSSFTL
-1578 LGLQCPPP
+1578 HGFQCPPP
-1586 RVPYAAVNGE
+1586 RVPYTAVNGE
-1596 PLRSLLQSYGYELAL
+1596 PVRALLQSYGYELAL
-1611 QYIQSRHRH
+1611 QYIQSRQRH
-1620 QQQMSTRIS
+1620 QQPITTHMMP
-1629 DKQECSDIKKME
+1629 DKQECSDSNKME
-1641 VCLEVEGDES
+1641 VCSDEEKDELSGLQDGKLEDC
-1651 SGPQDVKIEDSNK
+1651 DK
-1664 DNKGEEGNEG
+1664 DNKQVEGNGE
-1674 IESLPEGKK
+1674 IESLPHDKK
-1683 QNKEKGCCGR
+1683 KKDKESVNKEMGCCER

-1699 CGKLFSDAL
+1699 CGKFFSDAL
-1708 ILKTHQEYI
+1708 ILKSHREYI
-1717 HRMLFPTATLERFS
+1717 HRKMFPTPALERFS

-1749 GENPIACTQ
+1749 GENSTAS
-1758 AVAPV
+1758 AGAPV
-1763 AAPAPAPGPSLVP
+1763 PS
-1776 SQCSESEPA
+1776 SESEPSL
-1785 PEPVKHQVK
+1785 EPVMPQVK
-1794 TLAPSPELTA
+1794 SLAPSPVPSF

-1811 STLATDLTPTTPAP
+1811 CALATDPATTSPTP
-1825 SSPPYPTQ
+1825 SSSPFISQ
-1833 SQGIS
+1833 SQECP
-1838 QQEASIPSTSASA
+1838 QQEAPIPSTADA
-1851 ASQTT
+1851 ATSQTT
-1856 SLATPIALPLPKIP
+1856 SPANAIPLTLPKIP
-1870 MLPLPLPQLPIPP
+1870 MLPLALPQLPKA
-1883 LSLSQLPLPPIHF
+1883 QLPLPELTLPHIPF
-1896 PMELPLLSPVMMQSV
+1896 PMDLPLLSPVMMQSMG
-1911 ALQSQPWLDSSV
+1911 LQPQSWLDLSV
-1923 NPELAKLYQSQLNP
+1923 NPELAKLYQSQLNT

-1946 SPALLAQQPQLSP
+1946 SPSLLVQQPQLSP
-1959 ALQGQPPQLS
+1959 ALQGQPSQINS
-1969 PALLSQPSQPSPNQT
+1969 ALQGQPSQYSPIQT

-2009 QLTILKKHFDINSL
+2009 QLTVLRKHFDINTL
-2023 PSDEGINKMSGLS
+2023 PSDEDMNKMSVMS

-2069 TIALEESREEASQ
+2069 TIALEEPREVAQ
-2082 AQPLTTSPCSL
+2082 NQPLSLSPCPL
-2093 SPGLPANT
+2093 SPGLPAHT
-2101 SPQPQTTDPQ
+2101 SPLPQTTDLL
-2111 RGEPYRGRRSSRTR
+2111 RGEPHRGRRSSRTR
-2125 FTEQQLEAL
+2125 FTEQQLETL
-2134 QSMFETTPYPREEEY
+2134 QGVFEATPYPREEEY
-2149 DRLSALLS
+2149 DRMSALLS
-2157 LPNRVIVVWFQNAR
+2157 LPNRIIVVWFQNAR

-2185 VEGKNQ
+2185 LEGKNQ
-2191 VDNMQRERNRCYKDD
+2191 LDNIHRQRNGSNRNDDD
-2206 DNEDNSGD
+2206 DNSCGD
-2214 EGQGESQ
+2214 EAQGESQ

-2232 YTHPDSPVLDSSS
+2232 YTNPDSPVLDSS

-2254 TAKGEPTPV
+2254 TADGEPTPV
-2263 TKKQEDKKSSP
+2263 TGQQEDKTISSQANKSLAP
-2274 VASKSPALVQT
+2274 VQT
-2285 QNGISGADIQCKEIV
+2285 QNEISDADIQRKEIV
-2300 QAIKTGS
+2300 QAMKTGS
-2307 SPQPEYSVQLESTPE
+2307 SPQPEPSLQPES
-2322 RPQPC
+2322 RPQPH

-2333 KTAATILPLSQSSQ
+2333 KTVQAITSTAHSSQ
-2347 GHTHSPPSDQAV
+2347 GHTCSPPSDPAV
-2359 EKPGDTTP
+2359 EKPVDTSP
-2367 SPTAAPESETSQTRL
+2367 SLPAASESDTSHIRL
-2382 PDATSGLSI
+2382 PDATSCLST
-2391 ETQPKN
+2391 ETQQKT
-2397 QLQPPNQAQFQC
+2397 QLQPQTQAQFQC
-2409 SICPVSLSSF
+2409 SLCPVTLPSF

-2476 PTHSMISHLNSIQM
+2476 PTHSMISHLNSIQIN
-2490 KNTLTDHSCNTLNSL
+2490 NTLSDHSSNNLTSL
-2505 SNSSLTSMKQNSK
+2505 SQSTLTPMKQSSK
-2518 LTSETTFEG
+2518 LMSETSFEG
-2527 QRGSREIEEEHRR
+2527 QRSGREIEEEHRR

-2570 LESIARD
+2570 LEGIARD
-2577 VGLTR
+2577 VGLSR

-2610 SLGFNHL
+2610 SLGLNHL

-2659 QIGLAVSSLMDRPGP
+2659 QIGMAMSSVMDRPGP
-2674 SISSSLMPNHGFV
+2674 SISSNLIPNHGYV
-2687 ISNKELTVKPPVT
+2687 IINKELSTKPPMT

-2724 PCEEGSSMAGQGSP
+2724 PCEEGSSTADQGSP

-2750 GEMQTLQQHHHQ
+2750 GETQSLQQHQHQ

-2768 QMTHFQVLQLR
+2768 QMSHFQVLQLR
-2779 DFYRSHRNPNRHEC
+2779 DFYRSHRTPNRHEC
-2793 EALGQELGLPHR
+2793 ETLGQELGLPHR

>member
-57 LPQQQEEEGA
+57 LPQQGEEGA
-67 EGSQAREETQGGE
+67 EGSQAREGGE
-80 QKEGGRHSQEN
+80 QKVGGRLSQET
-91 GACQKQGMKEDFG
+91 GVHLKHGMKENFG

-162 LPQQSQHSS
+162 LPQWSQHSS

-182 DSKIAASPKPSPTL
+182 DSRTAASPKPSHP
-196 STSPKPSPF
+196 PSPSSQPF
-205 LSTSPKHFT
+205 PFSPISPKHFS

-243 SFKSQQS
+243 SFRSQQS
-250 TLAFPVAGMEP
+250 SFAFPLVGTEP
-261 ASTPAEDDGPAG
+261 ASTPAEDDVLAG
-273 VIHSISNGDGAKAPE
+273 VPHSSISTGNGAKAPE
-288 PNDSQLDADV
+288 PNDGQQDTET
-298 DDERDKEGE
+298 DDEKDKEGE

-330 ILHSRNSCKT
+330 IMHSRNSCKT

-373 GASGGKCVCGAAT
+373 GASGGKCVCGGAT
-386 RDMCVYCSSG
+386 RGVCAYCSSG
-396 KSHPRLARGETYAC
+396 KPHPRLARGETYAC

-443 QSGGHSNG
+443 QNGGHTNG
-451 HMHASHISNNSSSS
+451 HMHTSHINNNSSSA
-465 NGQTLDEPAY
+465 NGHQVDEQPY
-475 KLPLSIPTP
+475 SKLPLSNPAPTTQP
-484 TAQPGKLTT
+484 TKLTP

-545 SLAPQLKHLQNT
+545 SLAPHLKHLQNT
-557 GAELSLNMRLTTQQ
+557 GAELSLNMRLTSQH
-571 VAEQPVT
+571 VSEQSVT

-594 PAPSMSPTGP
+594 PAPSLSPTVP

-625 VEQHQNA
+625 VEQHLNA

-687 NRGQEGA
+687 DRGQEGA

-720 RGHSLSSH
+720 QGHSLSSH
-728 HEASVRVYRFL
+728 HEASIRVYRFL

-764 KLQVLKHSQTPTHQQ
+764 KLQVLKHSQTSDHQQ

-800 RKSSDG
+800 RKSPG
-806 DTGEFSE
+806 GVTGELTE
-813 DMETSSETTA
+813 DMEASSDTST
-823 GPLDTTK
+823 GLLDTTK
-830 DTCNLGAKQISEQ
+830 DTSNMGAKELAEE
-843 TEQASVEERE
+843 TEKT
-853 KRESLPSVKRPSSG
+853 KREEKQRRESVLPVKRPSSG
-867 CEEME
+867 CGEME
-872 NSISTKRPRIHQQNE
+872 NSLSTKRPRTHQQNE

-899 KVPYKHLQQHLTHVH
+899 KLPYTHLRQHLTQVH

-922 KLISTVKPPVDQPQP
+922 KLISAVTPSMEQ
-937 PLQMEP
+937 LQLPMESEL
-943 QTELCTDDAEK
+943 QTGLPTDGIKK
-954 NKNTNNANCSHTA
+954 NRITENNNANCSRDA
-967 DSTASTD
+967 DCNVSTD
-974 SQKNKGISVENTEG
+974 SQKNKDISVENTEG
-988 DVAAPKDVTALL
+988 DITAPKDVTALL

-1006 NTTHPSNGRLA
+1006 NTIHPSNGTTA

-1023 IPPSSPPTSPLGDPP
+1023 ISPSSPPTSPPSDPP
-1038 LLSDRHGYRFRCS
+1038 SLSDRHGYRFRCS

-1097 THSQLDNTQ
+1097 THSQQDNTQ
-1106 GQTTLLQP
+1106 GQITLFPP
-1114 HTGQYVEHKK
+1114 HTVQYIDHNRN
-1124 SSVQQDFSLSPQ
+1124 SVQQDFSLSPQ

-1142 EDEEE
+1142 EGDDEDIDEETLGME
-1147 EIEEEAIGMGGKEEQ
+1147 ETEEQ
-1162 KEVVR
+1162 KENDLKERKVVT
-1167 FKEKDMV
+1167 
-1174 GEVDGGEEELTEP
+1174 EVDGGEEDLTEQ
-1187 EKGPHEEIISEPSSS
+1187 EKGPHEEIVSEPSSS

-1218 PTRPYKCTICSE
+1218 PSRPYKCTICSE

-1257 SGTGVAAPE
+1257 SGSSVTAPE
-1266 APRGPDPR
+1266 APRGQDPR

-1312 QTPVSSVAAPVSVAT
+1312 QTAAATVAAPVSVP
-1327 TATQAAT
+1327 TAAAQVAT
-1334 TREETSKSL
+1334 TREET
-1343 PFTKKPDVISSS
+1343 TKKPDGVSSS
-1355 ASSQLGLG
+1355 TSSLVDR
-1363 LSAEAKPPLSNPTDS
+1363 STMSDSIDS

-1405 AQAQAQAQ
+1405 AQVQAQ
-1413 LQQHTALLQSQLIQ
+1413 LQQQTALLQSQAMQ

-1432 AENLLKQH
+1432 TENLLKQH
-1440 FPLSPDNLLSL
+1440 FSLMPDNLLSL
-1451 QQQLLLPFYLSGDMT
+1451 QQQLFLPFYLSGDMKL
-1466 INPELA
+1466 NPELT

-1478 SQLVSATFIP
+1478 GQLVSSNSITKEQI
-1488 KVKAEDKKE
+1488 KAEAKRE
-1497 PLPQIDDKQ
+1497 SQTDDKQ
-1506 TQRQSSN
+1506 IQKQSSN
-1513 SNNSQPK
+1513 SVLSQPTDHQRIEVK
-1520 HHVQSEAKVEA
+1520 ADAV
-1531 GCSGSSITQTER
+1531 CSGPSNKKMKREPSNSSV
-1543 EHSDSSFEEEK
+1543 EEK
-1554 EEMPVPNVKS
+1554 KAELHIHSVKN
-1564 ESQKEESDSSSFNL
+1564 ECQKDTVSSSFNL
-1578 LGLQCPPP
+1578 LQSQCPPP
-1586 RVPYAAVNGE
+1586 RVPYAAANGE
-1596 PLRSLLQSYGYELAL
+1596 PLRALLQSYGYELAM

-1620 QQQMSTRIS
+1620 QQQIATQIIPSADM
-1629 DKQECSDIKKME
+1629 DKME
-1641 VCLEVEGDES
+1641 VCSEKERDEFSQVEKLEGCDNNDKGVE
-1651 SGPQDVKIEDSNK
+1651 SNV
-1664 DNKGEEGNEG
+1664 D
-1674 IESLPEGKK
+1674 
-1683 QNKEKGCCGR
+1683 KEKKMESKDEASMNNEKKCCEM
-1693 GEKCRD
+1693 GEKCKN
-1699 CGKLFSDAL
+1699 CGKFFSDAL
-1708 ILKTHQEYI
+1708 ILKSHQEYI
-1717 HRMLFPTATLERFS
+1717 HRVLFPTTALERFS
-1731 REYRLQYDQMYP
+1731 RQYRLQYDQLYP
-1743 LTQPKS
+1743 LAQPKS
-1749 GENPIACTQ
+1749 GENSTTQ
-1758 AVAPV
+1758 A
-1763 AAPAPAPGPSLVP
+1763 AAPIPDTCTEPEPTV
-1776 SQCSESEPA
+1776 ESVKPLTKTLESSPVSVSDPMTKANATAKDLTTIA
-1785 PEPVKHQVK
+1785 PE
-1794 TLAPSPELTA
+1794 A
-1804 SDPITKT
+1804 S
-1811 STLATDLTPTTPAP
+1811 SP
-1825 SSPPYPTQ
+1825 SSP
-1833 SQGIS
+1833 SQQQDHQ
-1838 QQEASIPSTSASA
+1838 QQEAPTPGTSATA
-1851 ASQTT
+1851 TSQNT
-1856 SLATPIALPLPKIP
+1856 TPIPLPLSKIP
-1870 MLPLPLPQLPIPP
+1870 MLPLSLPQLPIPP
-1883 LSLSQLPLPPIHF
+1883 LTIPKLSLPPIPF
-1896 PMELPLLSPVMMQSV
+1896 PMEVPLLSPVVMQSM
-1911 ALQSQPWLDSSV
+1911 ALQTQPWLDSSV
-1923 NPELAKLYQSQLNP
+1923 NPEMAKLYQSQLNP

-1946 SPALLAQQPQLSP
+1946 NPALLAQQPQLSP
-1959 ALQGQPPQLS
+1959 ALLGQPSQLS
-1969 PALLSQPSQPSPNQT
+1969 PVLLGQPSQASPNQT
-1984 GQQPQVSPTILE
+1984 GQQSQISPTTSE
-1996 QQGKRTRTRISEE
+1996 QQGKRTRTRISED
-2009 QLTILKKHFDINSL
+2009 QLSVLRKHFDINSL
-2023 PSDEGINKMSGLS
+2023 PSDEEINKMSTLS
-2036 GLPHKVIKHWFRN
+2036 SLPHKVIKHWFRN

-2069 TIALEESREEASQ
+2069 TTALEESREEV
-2082 AQPLTTSPCSL
+2082 AQNLQLTHSPRSL
-2093 SPGLPANT
+2093 SPGLSINT
-2101 SPQPQTTDPQ
+2101 SQQPQTDQ
-2111 RGEPYRGRRSSRTR
+2111 YRGEPQRGRRSSRTR
-2125 FTEQQLEAL
+2125 FTEQQLETL
-2134 QSMFETTPYPREEEY
+2134 QGVFEATPYPREEEY

-2171 QRARKNQDRGTDDG
+2171 QRARKNQERGTDDG
-2185 VEGKNQ
+2185 LEGENQSDNSHSQKNG
-2191 VDNMQRERNRCYKDD
+2191 CYKNDD
-2206 DNEDNSGD
+2206 DNKDNSYEDERQGD
-2214 EGQGESQ
+2214 SQ

-2232 YTHPDSPVLDSSS
+2232 YTHPDSPA
-2245 SHCIESERL
+2245 IEQLIAEREQ
-2254 TAKGEPTPV
+2254 TPT
-2263 TKKQEDKKSSP
+2263 TMDEEDKATSCQANTSP
-2274 VASKSPALVQT
+2274 PPVHT
-2285 QNGISGADIQCKEIV
+2285 QNRISDADILQREI
-2300 QAIKTGS
+2300 AAAMKTGPCPQADLKLPS
-2307 SPQPEYSVQLESTPE
+2307 ESPTE
-2322 RPQPC
+2322 RPQ
-2327 SSSSSQ
+2327 SLATSFSQ
-2333 KTAATILPLSQSSQ
+2333 KTMSPNLSMSHSDQ
-2347 GHTHSPPSDQAV
+2347 GNTHSPCDQAF
-2359 EKPGDTTP
+2359 EKIADTSP
-2367 SPTAAPESETSQTRL
+2367 SPPSAPGAETSHTRTL
-2382 PDATSGLSI
+2382 DATACLSS
-2391 ETQPKN
+2391 ETQPH
-2397 QLQPPNQAQFQC
+2397 LQSQAHFQC
-2409 SICPVSLSSF
+2409 SFCAASLPSF

-2439 LHSGFTDRTMPYM
+2439 LQSGFVDRTMPYM
-2452 MLHPNHTLMASQ
+2452 MLHPNPTLMASQ

-2476 PTHSMISHLNSIQM
+2476 PTHPMISHLNGIQI
-2490 KNTLTDHSCNTLNSL
+2490 KNAFSDHPGNTLN
-2505 SNSSLTSMKQNSK
+2505 NSMTSIKQSTK
-2518 LTSETTFEG
+2518 HISETSFES
-2527 QRGSREIEEEHRR
+2527 QRSNREVEEEHRR

-2557 QRYSMDSNPTRGV
+2557 QRYSLDSNPTRGV

-2597 KGQFRSMGPGSSF
+2597 KGQFRSVGPGSSF
-2610 SLGFNHL
+2610 TLGLNHL

-2629 SALDAHMR
+2629 SALDAHLR

-2652 MSNGSNG
+2652 IGNGYSG
-2659 QIGLAVSSLMDRPGP
+2659 QTGLARSFITERPGP
-2674 SISSSLMPNHGFV
+2674 SISSNPIPNPGHDNT
-2687 ISNKELTVKPPVT
+2687 NKGLTLKQPL
-2700 SLSSTTDLNNPE
+2700 SSMSSTTNLSNP
-2712 EDDDYEEDDEEY
+2712 EDDDEYDEDDDEY
-2724 PCEEGSSMAGQGSP
+2724 PCEENSSMADQDSP

-2745 PSSDW
+2745 QSSDW
-2750 GEMQTLQQHHHQ
+2750 GETQTQQQHHNH

-2768 QMTHFQVLQLR
+2768 QMSHFQVLQLKA
-2779 DFYRSHRNPNRHEC
+2779 FYRNHRTPNRLEC
-2793 EALGQELGLPHR
+2793 ETLGQELGLPHR

-2817 EKRARSLSSDSAE
+2817 EKRAKSLSSESAE

>member
-32 TLAVIPEQGS
+32 TRAVIPEQGS

-57 LPQQQEEEGA
+57 LPQQEEEGA

-80 QKEGGRHSQEN
+80 QKEGGRLSQEN

-110 QMKEEGEVHVGVG
+110 QRKEEGEVHVGVG

-128 GGLPAALS
+128 GGLPEALS

-182 DSKIAASPKPSPTL
+182 DSKIAASPKPSPTP

-214 CPSSSSA
+214 SPSSSSA

-250 TLAFPVAGMEP
+250 TLAFPLAGTEP

-273 VIHSISNGDGAKAPE
+273 VPHSSISNGDGAKAPE
-288 PNDSQLDADV
+288 PNDSQLDMEV

-307 QKEAVLKNLNQDL
+307 QKEAVLKNLNQEL

-330 ILHSRNSCKT
+330 IMHSRNSCKT

-373 GASGGKCVCGAAT
+373 GTPGGKCVCGGAT
-386 RDMCVYCSSG
+386 RGVCGYCSSG
-396 KSHPRLARGETYAC
+396 KPHPRLARGETYAC

-443 QSGGHSNG
+443 QNGGHSNG
-451 HMHASHISNNSSSS
+451 HMHTSHTTNNSSSS
-465 NGQTLDEPAY
+465 NGHTVDEPAY

-484 TAQPGKLTT
+484 TTQPAKLTP

-557 GAELSLNMRLTTQQ
+557 GAELSLSMRLTGQQ
-571 VAEQPVT
+571 VTEQPVT

-594 PAPSMSPTGP
+594 PAPSLSPTGP

-625 VEQHQNA
+625 VEQHLNA
-632 PRSLPQSE
+632 PRSLAQSE

-687 NRGQEGA
+687 DRGQEGA

-800 RKSSDG
+800 RKSPDG
-806 DTGEFSE
+806 VTGELSE
-813 DMETSSETTA
+813 DMETSSETTT
-823 GPLDTTK
+823 GPLETTK
-830 DTCNLGAKQISEQ
+830 DTCNLGAKQISEE
-843 TEQASVEERE
+843 TEETRGEERE
-853 KRESLPSVKRPSSG
+853 KREPLPSVKRPSSG
-867 CEEME
+867 CGEME

-899 KVPYKHLQQHLTHVH
+899 KLPYTHLRQHLTHVH

-922 KLISTVKPPVDQPQP
+922 KLISAVTPSMEQPQP
-937 PLQMEP
+937 QLE
-943 QTELCTDDAEK
+943 TELQTDSCTDDIQK
-954 NKNTNNANCSHTA
+954 NKIAKNNNANSSHTA
-967 DSTASTD
+967 DSVASVD
-974 SQKNKGISVENTEG
+974 SQKNKGISVANTEG

-1023 IPPSSPPTSPLGDPP
+1023 IPPSSPPTSPPSDPP
-1038 LLSDRHGYRFRCS
+1038 SLSDRHGYRFRCS
-1051 RCSLAFPTQEKL
+1051 R
-1063 QLHWQYHAMR
+1063 
-1073 AATECPLCSR
+1073 
-1083 QCRSQEALQRHMQN
+1083 
-1097 THSQLDNTQ
+1097 
-1106 GQTTLLQP
+1106 
-1114 HTGQYVEHKK
+1114 
-1124 SSVQQDFSLSPQ
+1124 
-1136 VGQEAG
+1136 
-1142 EDEEE
+1142 
-1147 EIEEEAIGMGGKEEQ
+1147 
-1162 KEVVR
+1162 
-1167 FKEKDMV
+1167 
-1174 GEVDGGEEELTEP
+1174 
-1187 EKGPHEEIISEPSSS
+1187 
-1202 SLVKKSSNPTM
+1202 
-1213 DRYLD
+1213 
-1218 PTRPYKCTICSE
+1218 
-1230 SFTQKT
+1230 
-1236 ILLVHYNSVSH
+1236 
-1247 LHRARRALQD
+1247 RALQD
-1257 SGTGVAAPE
+1257 SGAGVAAPE

-1274 PYRCR
+1274 PYRCK

-1307 QNSAP
+1307 QNPAP
-1312 QTPVSSVAAPVSVAT
+1312 QTPASTVAVPVSVST
-1327 TATQAAT
+1327 TATQPNT
-1334 TREETSKSL
+1334 TREEISKSL
-1343 PFTKKPDVISSS
+1343 PFTKRPDVVSSS
-1355 ASSQLGLG
+1355 ASSLLGPG
-1363 LSAEAKPPLSNPTDS
+1363 LAAEAQPTLSNPTDS
-1378 QQAKKRVAELLASR
+1378 QQAKRRVAELLASR

-1413 LQQHTALLQSQLIQ
+1413 LQQHTALLQSQVIQ

-1432 AENLLKQH
+1432 PDNLLKQH
-1440 FPLSPDNLLSL
+1440 FPLTPDNLLSL
-1451 QQQLLLPFYLSGDMT
+1451 QQQLLLPFYLSGDMKLDMS
-1466 INPELA
+1466 PELG
-1472 VKSPDL
+1472 
-1478 SQLVSATFIP
+1478 QLISANSIP
-1488 KVKAEDKKE
+1488 KEHVKAEAKNEFPAQGDE
-1497 PLPQIDDKQ
+1497 KQ
-1506 TQRQSSN
+1506 TPRQSSN
-1513 SNNSQPK
+1513 SAVNQPK
-1520 HHVQSEAKVEA
+1520 DHVHCEAKVETA
-1531 GCSGSSITQTER
+1531 CSNSCPEK
-1543 EHSDSSFEEEK
+1543 EK
-1554 EEMPVPNVKS
+1554 EEMQVPSVKN
-1564 ESQKEESDSSSFNL
+1564 ESQKEETDSSSFNL
-1578 LGLQCPPP
+1578 HGQQCPPP
-1586 RVPYAAVNGE
+1586 RVPYAAANGE
-1596 PLRSLLQSYGYELAL
+1596 PLRALLQSYGYELAL
-1611 QYIQSRHRH
+1611 QYTQSRHRH
-1620 QQQMSTRIS
+1620 QQQIATQMTP
-1629 DKQECSDIKKME
+1629 DKPDLNQME
-1641 VCLEVEGDES
+1641 VCLEKERYELSELKDG
-1651 SGPQDVKIEDSNK
+1651 KIEGCNK
-1664 DNKGEEGNEG
+1664 D
-1674 IESLPEGKK
+1674 
-1683 QNKEKGCCGR
+1683 KE
-1693 GEKCRD
+1693 
-1699 CGKLFSDAL
+1699 A
-1708 ILKTHQEYI
+1708 
-1717 HRMLFPTATLERFS
+1717 
-1731 REYRLQYDQMYP
+1731 
-1743 LTQPKS
+1743 
-1749 GENPIACTQ
+1749 PI
-1758 AVAPV
+1758 
-1763 AAPAPAPGPSLVP
+1763 PG
-1776 SQCSESEPA
+1776 
-1785 PEPVKHQVK
+1785 
-1794 TLAPSPELTA
+1794 
-1804 SDPITKT
+1804 
-1811 STLATDLTPTTPAP
+1811 
-1825 SSPPYPTQ
+1825 
-1833 SQGIS
+1833 
-1838 QQEASIPSTSASA
+1838 TSASA
-1851 ASQTT
+1851 TSQTT
-1856 SLATPIALPLPKIP
+1856 SPAKSIPLPLPKIP
-1870 MLPLPLPQLPIPP
+1870 MLPLSLPQLPIPSLP
-1883 LSLSQLPLPPIHF
+1883 LPKLPLPPIPF
-1896 PMELPLLSPVMMQSV
+1896 PMELPLLSPVVMQSV
-1911 ALQSQPWLDSSV
+1911 ALQSQPWLDTSM

-1937 ALLGQQPQL
+1937 ALLGQQPQV
-1946 SPALLAQQPQLSP
+1946 SPALLAPQS
-1959 ALQGQPPQLS
+1959 QLS
-1969 PALLSQPSQPSPNQT
+1969 PALLSQPPQLNPALLGQPSQPSPVQT
-1984 GQQPQVSPTILE
+1984 GLQPQVSPTTLDQ

-2009 QLTILKKHFDINSL
+2009 QLTVLRRHFDINSL
-2023 PSDEGINKMSGLS
+2023 PSDEEINKMSAMS

-2069 TIALEESREEASQ
+2069 TTALEECREEVAQNQ
-2082 AQPLTTSPCSL
+2082 ALTLSPCSL
-2093 SPGLPANT
+2093 SPGLPANI
-2101 SPQPQTTDPQ
+2101 SPQSQTTDLQ
-2111 RGEPYRGRRSSRTR
+2111 RGEPHRGRRSSRTR
-2125 FTEQQLEAL
+2125 FTEQQLETL
-2134 QSMFETTPYPREEEY
+2134 QGVFEATPYPREEEY

-2171 QRARKNQDRGTDDG
+2171 QRARKNQDRGTDEG
-2185 VEGKNQ
+2185 LEGKSHL
-2191 VDNMQRERNRCYKDD
+2191 DNIHRPRNGCLKNDD
-2206 DNEDNSGD
+2206 DNEDNSCGD
-2214 EGQGESQ
+2214 DGQGDSQ

-2232 YTHPDSPVLDSSS
+2232 YTHPDSPVLDSSTN
-2245 SHCIESERL
+2245 CTESEHQI
-2254 TAKGEPTPV
+2254 AKGEPTPV
-2263 TKKQEDKKSSP
+2263 TGKQEDKTIP
-2274 VASKSPALVQT
+2274 PQADKSPALVQT
-2285 QNGISGADIQCKEIV
+2285 QNGISDADIQRKEIV
-2300 QAIKTGS
+2300 PAMKTGS
-2307 SPQPEYSVQLESTPE
+2307 SLQPEPKLQPESTPE
-2322 RPQPC
+2322 RSQPC
-2327 SSSSSQ
+2327 SSSYSQ
-2333 KTAATILPLSQSSQ
+2333 KTLHAIPSMSHSSQ
-2347 GHTHSPPSDQAV
+2347 GHTHSPPSDQTL
-2359 EKPGDTTP
+2359 EKPVQSPNP
-2367 SPTAAPESETSQTRL
+2367 SPSLPSAPESETSHAWL
-2382 PDATSGLSI
+2382 PDATSGLSA
-2391 ETQPKN
+2391 ETQPQN
-2397 QLQPPNQAQFQC
+2397 QLQLQTQAQFQC
-2409 SICPVSLSSF
+2409 SLCPVSLPSF

-2428 HLLAAQSQVQF
+2428 HLLAAQSQVQL

-2476 PTHSMISHLNSIQM
+2476 PTHPMVSHLNSMQL
-2490 KNTLTDHSCNTLNSL
+2490 KNALSDHSSNVLTSL
-2505 SNSSLTSMKQNSK
+2505 SQSSLTPMKQSAK
-2518 LTSETTFEG
+2518 LISETGMEG
-2527 QRGSREIEEEHRR
+2527 QRGGREVEEEHRR

-2557 QRYSMDSNPTRGV
+2557 QRYSLDSNPTRGV

-2610 SLGFNHL
+2610 SLGLNHL

-2652 MSNGSNG
+2652 TSNGSSG
-2659 QIGLAVSSLMDRPGP
+2659 QIGMAMSSVMDRPGP
-2674 SISSSLMPNHGFV
+2674 SVSSNPIPNLGYV

-2700 SLSSTTDLNNPE
+2700 SLSSTMDLNNPE

-2724 PCEEGSSMAGQGSP
+2724 PCEEGSSMADQDSL

-2750 GEMQTLQQHHHQ
+2750 GETQTLQQHHHHQ

-2768 QMTHFQVLQLR
+2768 QMSHFQILQLR
-2779 DFYRSHRNPNRHEC
+2779 DFYRSHRTPNRHEC

>member
-32 TLAVIPEQGS
+32 TLAVSPEQGS

-57 LPQQQEEEGA
+57 LPQQEEEGA

-80 QKEGGRHSQEN
+80 QNEGGRQSQEN

-110 QMKEEGEVHVGVG
+110 QRKEEGEVHVGVG

-128 GGLPAALS
+128 GGLPAALC

-182 DSKIAASPKPSPTL
+182 DSKIAASPKPSPTP
-196 STSPKPSPF
+196 STSPEPSPF

-214 CPSSSSA
+214 CLSSSSA

-250 TLAFPVAGMEP
+250 TLAFPLAGTEP

-273 VIHSISNGDGAKAPE
+273 VPHSSISNGDGAKAPE
-288 PNDSQLDADV
+288 PNDSQLDAEV
-298 DDERDKEGE
+298 DDERDKEEE

-330 ILHSRNSCKT
+330 IMHSRNSCKT

-367 GGQCVC
+367 EGQCVC
-373 GASGGKCVCGAAT
+373 GATGGKCVCGGAT
-386 RDMCVYCSSG
+386 RGVCGYCSSG
-396 KSHPRLARGETYAC
+396 KPHPRLARGETYAC

-443 QSGGHSNG
+443 QGGGHSNG
-451 HMHASHISNNSSSS
+451 HIHTSLITNNSSSS
-465 NGQTLDEPAY
+465 ESHVVDEPTY
-475 KLPLSIPTP
+475 KPPLSTPPPT
-484 TAQPGKLTT
+484 TQPAKLTP
-493 PAHSH
+493 PAHTH

-545 SLAPQLKHLQNT
+545 SLAPQLKHLQST
-557 GAELSLNMRLTTQQ
+557 GAELSLNMRLTSQQ
-571 VAEQPVT
+571 VADQPVT

-594 PAPSMSPTGP
+594 PAPSMSPSEP

-625 VEQHQNA
+625 VEQHLNA

-687 NRGQEGA
+687 DRGPEGA

-714 SSLEKL
+714 SSLDKL

-800 RKSSDG
+800 RKSPD
-806 DTGEFSE
+806 DVTGELSD
-813 DMETSSETTA
+813 DMETSSETAT

-830 DTCNLGAKQISEQ
+830 DTCNLEDKQISEE
-843 TEQASVEERE
+843 TEETREEERE

-872 NSISTKRPRIHQQNE
+872 NSISTKRPRIHQQNQ

-899 KVPYKHLQQHLTHVH
+899 KLSHTHLRQHLSHVH

-922 KLISTVKPPVDQPQP
+922 KLISTVTLSMEQPQP
-937 PLQMEP
+937 EL
-943 QTELCTDDAEK
+943 QTEPETDDTQK
-954 NKNTNNANCSHTA
+954 NKNTKNNNANFSHTD
-967 DSTASTD
+967 DSCASVD

-1023 IPPSSPPTSPLGDPP
+1023 TPPSSPPTSPIGDPP
-1038 LLSDRHGYRFRCS
+1038 PLSDRHGYRFRCS

-1083 QCRSQEALQRHMQN
+1083 QCRSQEALQRHLQN

-1106 GQTTLLQP
+1106 GQNTHLPP
-1114 HTGQYVEHKK
+1114 HTAQYMEHNK

-1142 EDEEE
+1142 EGEDE
-1147 EIEEEAIGMGGKEEQ
+1147 EIEEEALGMEVKEEQ
-1162 KEVVR
+1162 KEVQ

-1174 GEVDGGEEELTEP
+1174 GEVDGGEEDLPEP
-1187 EKGPHEEIISEPSSS
+1187 EKGPHEEIISEPTSSS
-1202 SLVKKSSNPTM
+1202 VFRKCPNPTM

-1257 SGTGVAAPE
+1257 SGTGAAAPE

-1301 TRARAA
+1301 TRARNA
-1307 QNSAP
+1307 QNSAQ
-1312 QTPVSSVAAPVSVAT
+1312 QTPASAPVSVPT
-1327 TATQAAT
+1327 TAAQAAT

-1343 PFTKKPDVISSS
+1343 SFTKRSDVVSSS
-1355 ASSQLGLG
+1355 TSLLLGPG
-1363 LSAEAKPPLSNPTDS
+1363 LAAEAQPTLSNPSDS
-1378 QQAKKRVAELLASR
+1378 KQAKKRVAELIASR

-1413 LQQHTALLQSQLIQ
+1413 LQQHTALLQSQLMQ

-1432 AENLLKQH
+1432 TENLLKQH
-1440 FPLSPDNLLSL
+1440 FSLAPDTLLSL
-1451 QQQLLLPFYLSGDMT
+1451 QQQLLLPFYLSGDMHL
-1466 INPELA
+1466 NPELTF
-1472 VKSPDL
+1472 KSLEL
-1478 SQLVSATFIP
+1478 SQFVCANP
-1488 KVKAEDKKE
+1488 KEPVKAEAKWE
-1497 PLPQIDDKQ
+1497 SQRQIDEKQ
-1506 TQRQSSN
+1506 TPRQSSN
-1513 SNNSQPK
+1513 SAVSQPK
-1520 HHVQSEAKVEA
+1520 DHLQCEAKVEV
-1531 GCSGSSITQTER
+1531 GCSVSTNNQSER
-1543 EHSDSSFEEEK
+1543 EHSNFRGEEEK
-1554 EEMPVPNVKS
+1554 EEMLVPTVKN
-1564 ESQKEESDSSSFNL
+1564 ESQKEETDSSSFNVP
-1578 LGLQCPPP
+1578 GLQCPPP

-1596 PLRSLLQSYGYELAL
+1596 PLRALLQSYGYELAL

-1620 QQQMSTRIS
+1620 QQQIPTHMLP

-1641 VCLEVEGDES
+1641 VCSEEERVEF
-1651 SGPQDVKIEDSNK
+1651 SGLQDGKMEGCNK
-1664 DNKGEEGNEG
+1664 DNKGVEGNGE
-1674 IESLPEGKK
+1674 IASLPQEKK
-1683 QNKEKGCCGR
+1683 QEDDESPNKEKECCGR

-1699 CGKLFSDAL
+1699 CGKFFSDAL
-1708 ILKTHQEYI
+1708 ILKSHREYI
-1717 HRMLFPTATLERFS
+1717 HRKLFPTPALERFS
-1731 REYRLQYDQMYP
+1731 REYRLQYDQIYP
-1743 LTQPKS
+1743 LTQSKS
-1749 GENPIACTQ
+1749 GENSTASAAAPVPSSESE
-1758 AVAPV
+1758 VAPE
-1763 AAPAPAPGPSLVP
+1763 PAMPQVKSLVP
-1776 SQCSESEPA
+1776 S
-1785 PEPVKHQVK
+1785 PVH
-1794 TLAPSPELTA
+1794 P
-1804 SDPITKT
+1804 SDPITKICTPATDPT
-1811 STLATDLTPTTPAP
+1811 STALAP
-1825 SSPPYPTQ
+1825 SSPIP
-1833 SQGIS
+1833 SQPQELP
-1838 QQEASIPSTSASA
+1838 QQEAPIPSTSATA
-1851 ASQTT
+1851 TSQTT
-1856 SLATPIALPLPKIP
+1856 PPANSIPLTLPKIP
-1870 MLPLPLPQLPIPP
+1870 MLPLSLPQLPLPNISLPHIP
-1883 LSLSQLPLPPIHF
+1883 F
-1896 PMELPLLSPVMMQSV
+1896 PMDLSLLSPVVMQSMG
-1911 ALQSQPWLDSSV
+1911 LQPQSWLDSSV
-1923 NPELAKLYQSQLNP
+1923 NPELAKLYQSQLNS

-1946 SPALLAQQPQLSP
+1946 SPSLLVQQPQLSP
-1959 ALQGQPPQLS
+1959 ALQGQPPQLN
-1969 PALLSQPSQPSPNQT
+1969 PALLGQPSQHSPVQT
-1984 GQQPQVSPTILE
+1984 GHQPQVSPTILE
-1996 QQGKRTRTRISEE
+1996 HQGKRTRTRISEE
-2009 QLTILKKHFDINSL
+2009 QLTVLRKNFDINTL
-2023 PSDEGINKMSGLS
+2023 PSDEEVNKMSALS
-2036 GLPHKVIKHWFRN
+2036 SLPHKVIKHWFRN

-2069 TIALEESREEASQ
+2069 TIALEESREVAQ
-2082 AQPLTTSPCSL
+2082 TQPLTLSPCSL
-2093 SPGLPANT
+2093 SPGLPVNT
-2101 SPQPQTTDPQ
+2101 SPQPQTTDLQ
-2111 RGEPYRGRRSSRTR
+2111 RGEPHRGRRSSRTR
-2125 FTEQQLEAL
+2125 FTEQQLETL
-2134 QSMFETTPYPREEEY
+2134 QGVFQATPYPREEEY

-2157 LPNRVIVVWFQNAR
+2157 LPNRIIVVWFQNAR
-2171 QRARKNQDRGTDDG
+2171 QRARKHQDRGTDDG
-2185 VEGKNQ
+2185 LEGKNQ
-2191 VDNMQRERNRCYKDD
+2191 VDNIHRQRNGCYKNDD
-2206 DNEDNSGD
+2206 DGDNSSGD

-2232 YTHPDSPVLDSSS
+2232 YTNPDSPVLDSSS
-2245 SHCIESERL
+2245 HCTESEHL
-2254 TAKGEPTPV
+2254 TANGETTPV
-2263 TKKQEDKKSSP
+2263 TRKQEDITTSPQANKSLT
-2274 VASKSPALVQT
+2274 VGQT
-2285 QNGISGADIQCKEIV
+2285 QNEISDADIQRKEIV
-2300 QAIKTGS
+2300 QAMKTGS
-2307 SPQPEYSVQLESTPE
+2307 SPQPEPNMEPESTPE
-2322 RPQPC
+2322 RPQPR
-2327 SSSSSQ
+2327 SSSSKQ
-2333 KTAATILPLSQSSQ
+2333 KTVPTIASTAHSSQ

-2359 EKPGDTTP
+2359 EKPADISP
-2367 SPTAAPESETSQTRL
+2367 SLLAAPESETSHIRL
-2382 PDATSGLSI
+2382 PDATSGLST

-2397 QLQPPNQAQFQC
+2397 QLQPQTQAQFQC
-2409 SICPVSLSSF
+2409 SLCPVSLPSF

-2476 PTHSMISHLNSIQM
+2476 PTHPMISHLNSMQINNTLSDHSS
-2490 KNTLTDHSCNTLNSL
+2490 NTLTSL
-2505 SNSSLTSMKQNSK
+2505 SQSSLSPMKQSSK
-2518 LTSETTFEG
+2518 LMSETSFEG
-2527 QRGSREIEEEHRR
+2527 HKGSREIEEEHRR

-2557 QRYSMDSNPTRGV
+2557 RRYSMDSNPTRGV
-2570 LESIARD
+2570 LEGIARD
-2577 VGLTR
+2577 VGLSR

-2610 SLGFNHL
+2610 SLGMNHL

-2637 SRHWAEAERAGYNLS
+2637 SRHWAEAERAGYNLL
-2652 MSNGSNG
+2652 MSNGSNV
-2659 QIGLAVSSLMDRPGP
+2659 QIGMAMSSVMDRPGP
-2674 SISSSLMPNHGFV
+2674 SISSSLIPNHGYV
-2687 ISNKELTVKPPVT
+2687 MINKEMTMKPSVT
-2700 SLSSTTDLNNPE
+2700 SLSSTTDLNNPLD
-2712 EDDDYEEDDEEY
+2712 DDDYEEDDEEY
-2724 PCEEGSSMAGQGSP
+2724 PCEEGSSMADQGSP

-2750 GEMQTLQQHHHQ
+2750 GETQSLQQHQHQ

-2768 QMTHFQVLQLR
+2768 QMSHFQVLQLR
-2779 DFYRSHRNPNRHEC
+2779 DFYRSHRTPNRHEC
-2793 EALGQELGLPHR
+2793 ETLGQELGLPHR

>member
-57 LPQQQEEEGA
+57 LPQQGEEGA

-91 GACQKQGMKEDFG
+91 GVCQKQGVKEDYG

-110 QMKEEGEVHVGVG
+110 QRKEEGEVHAGVG

-171 SSSTAKASGTL
+171 SSSTAKASGTH
-182 DSKIAASPKPSPTL
+182 DSKIAASPKPSPTP

-214 CPSSSSA
+214 SPSSSSA

-250 TLAFPVAGMEP
+250 TLAFPLAGTEP
-261 ASTPAEDDGPAG
+261 ARTPAEDDGPAG
-273 VIHSISNGDGAKAPE
+273 VSHSSISNGDGAKAPE
-288 PNDSQLDADV
+288 PNDSQQDTEM

-330 ILHSRNSCKT
+330 IMHSRNSCKT

-373 GASGGKCVCGAAT
+373 GSSGGKCVCGGAA
-386 RDMCVYCSSG
+386 RGVCGYCSSG
-396 KSHPRLARGETYAC
+396 KPHPRLARGETYAC

-443 QSGGHSNG
+443 QNGGHSNG
-451 HMHASHISNNSSSS
+451 QMHTSHITNNSSSS
-465 NGQTLDEPAY
+465 NGHTVDEPVY

-484 TAQPGKLTT
+484 ATQPAKLTP
-493 PAHSH
+493 PAHSQ

-545 SLAPQLKHLQNT
+545 SLAPQFKHLQNA
-557 GAELSLNMRLTTQQ
+557 GAELTLNMRLTSQQ

-594 PAPSMSPTGP
+594 PAPSLSPTGP

-625 VEQHQNA
+625 VEQHLNT

-672 HRTRYQLAAHLQEGG
+672 HRTRYQLTAHLQEGG
-687 NRGQEGA
+687 DRGQEGA

-728 HEASVRVYRFL
+728 HEASFRVYRFL

-800 RKSSDG
+800 RKSADG
-806 DTGEFSE
+806 VTGELSE
-813 DMETSSETTA
+813 DMETSSETTT
-823 GPLDTTK
+823 GPLETTK
-830 DTCNLGAKQISEQ
+830 DTCNLGTKQISEE
-843 TEQASVEERE
+843 TETWGEERE
-853 KRESLPSVKRPSSG
+853 KRESLPSAKRPSSECG
-867 CEEME
+867 EME

-899 KVPYKHLQQHLTHVH
+899 KLPYTHLRQHLTHVH

-922 KLISTVKPPVDQPQP
+922 KLISAVTTSMEQPQP
-937 PLQMEP
+937 QLE
-943 QTELCTDDAEK
+943 TELQTDSCTDDTEK
-954 NKNTNNANCSHTA
+954 NKTAKNNNANCSHTA
-967 DSTASTD
+967 DSISSVD
-974 SQKNKGISVENTEG
+974 SQKNKGISVTNTEG

-1023 IPPSSPPTSPLGDPP
+1023 IPSSSPPTSPPSDPP
-1038 LLSDRHGYRFRCS
+1038 SLSDRHGYRFRCS

-1106 GQTTLLQP
+1106 VQNTLLLP
-1114 HTGQYVEHKK
+1114 HTAQYMEHNK
-1124 SSVQQDFSLSPQ
+1124 SSVQQEFSLSPQ

-1142 EDEEE
+1142 EGEDEEV
-1147 EIEEEAIGMGGKEEQ
+1147 EEEALGMEGKEEQ
-1162 KEVVR
+1162 KDQVKI
-1167 FKEKDMV
+1167 KEKNV
-1174 GEVDGGEEELTEP
+1174 VAEVDGGEEDLTDP
-1187 EKGPHEEIISEPSSS
+1187 EKRPHEEMISEPSSS

-1218 PTRPYKCTICSE
+1218 PSRPYKCTICSE

-1236 ILLVHYNSVSH
+1236 ILLVHFNSVSH

-1257 SGTGVAAPE
+1257 SGTGVAPPE

-1312 QTPVSSVAAPVSVAT
+1312 QTPASSVTAPVTVPTS
-1327 TATQAAT
+1327 ATQPAA
-1334 TREETSKSL
+1334 TREEISKNL
-1343 PFTKKPDVISSS
+1343 PFTKRPDVASSS
-1355 ASSQLGLG
+1355 ASSLLGPG
-1363 LSAEAKPPLSNPTDS
+1363 LAADTKPTNSNQTDS
-1378 QQAKKRVAELLASR
+1378 QQAKRRVAELLASR
-1392 NQLMLIQQ
+1392 NQLLLIQQ

-1413 LQQHTALLQSQLIQ
+1413 LQQHTALLQSQVIQ

-1432 AENLLKQH
+1432 TENLLKQH
-1440 FPLSPDNLLSL
+1440 FPLAPDNLLSL
-1451 QQQLLLPFYLSGDMT
+1451 QQQLLLPFYLSGDM
-1466 INPELA
+1466 NLDMSPELG
-1472 VKSPDL
+1472 
-1478 SQLVSATFIP
+1478 QLISASSIP
-1488 KVKAEDKKE
+1488 KEQVKAEAKSE
-1497 PLPQIDDKQ
+1497 SPPQTDEKQ

-1513 SNNSQPK
+1513 SAARK
-1520 HHVQSEAKVEA
+1520 DHVQCEAKAEA
-1531 GCSGSSITQTER
+1531 VCSGSSIDQTER
-1543 EHSDSSFEEEK
+1543 EHSNSCLEEEK
-1554 EEMPVPNVKS
+1554 EEMHVPTVKKG
-1564 ESQKEESDSSSFNL
+1564 SQKEETDSSFNL

-1586 RVPYAAVNGE
+1586 RVPYAAANGE
-1596 PLRSLLQSYGYELAL
+1596 PLRALLQSYGYELAL
-1611 QYIQSRHRH
+1611 QYIQSKHRH
-1620 QQQMSTRIS
+1620 QQQIATQMMP
-1629 DKQECSDIKKME
+1629 DKQKCSDLDKME
-1641 VCLEVEGDES
+1641 VSLEEERDELSEPDDTRRVEGNRER
-1651 SGPQDVKIEDSNK
+1651 
-1664 DNKGEEGNEG
+1664 
-1674 IESLPEGKK
+1674 ESLLPEEK
-1683 QNKEKGCCGR
+1683 QNNDEESANNEKRCCG
-1693 GEKCRD
+1693 GAEKCKD

-1708 ILKTHQEYI
+1708 ILKSHQEYI
-1717 HRMLFPTATLERFS
+1717 HRMLFPTAALEKFS
-1731 REYRLQYDQMYP
+1731 RNYRLQYDQMYP

-1749 GENPIACTQ
+1749 GEDSATCPQ
-1758 AVAPV
+1758 V
-1763 AAPAPAPGPSLVP
+1763 AASAQVTS
-1776 SQCSESEPA
+1776 SESEAA
-1785 PEPVKHQVK
+1785 PEPVKPQVK
-1794 TLAPSPELTA
+1794 TLAPSPVPSV
-1804 SDPITKT
+1804 SDPVTKT
-1811 STLATDLTPTTPAP
+1811 CTTATDLTPSYPAV
-1825 SSPPYPTQ
+1825 SSPPSPLRPQ
-1833 SQGIS
+1833 EFP
-1838 QQEASIPSTSASA
+1838 QQEPPIPGTSASA
-1851 ASQTT
+1851 TSQTT
-1856 SLATPIALPLPKIP
+1856 SPAKSIPVPLPKIP
-1870 MLPLPLPQLPIPP
+1870 MLSLPLPQLSLPP
-1883 LSLSQLPLPPIHF
+1883 LPLPKLPLPPIPF
-1896 PMELPLLSPVMMQSV
+1896 PMELPLLSPVVMQSV
-1911 ALQSQPWLDSSV
+1911 ALQSQPWLDSGV
-1923 NPELAKLYQSQLNP
+1923 NPELAKLYQSQLQP
-1937 ALLGQQPQL
+1937 ALLGQPPQL

-1959 ALQGQPPQLS
+1959 ALLNQPPQLN
-1969 PALLSQPSQPSPNQT
+1969 ATLLGQPSQPSPIQT

-1996 QQGKRTRTRISEE
+1996 QQQGKRTRTRISEE
-2009 QLTILKKHFDINSL
+2009 QLAVLRRHFDINSL
-2023 PSDEGINKMSGLS
+2023 PSDEEINKMSALS

-2069 TIALEESREEASQ
+2069 TTALEECREEVAQNQ
-2082 AQPLTTSPCSL
+2082 ALTLSPCSL
-2093 SPGLPANT
+2093 SPGLPANI
-2101 SPQPQTTDPQ
+2101 SPQPQTADLQ
-2111 RGEPYRGRRSSRTR
+2111 RGEAHRGRRSSRTR
-2125 FTEQQLEAL
+2125 FTEQQLETL
-2134 QSMFETTPYPREEEY
+2134 QGVFEATPYPREEEY

-2185 VEGKNQ
+2185 IEGKNQ
-2191 VDNMQRERNRCYKDD
+2191 LDRIHRQRNGCFKNDD
-2206 DNEDNSGD
+2206 DNEDNSYGD
-2214 EGQGESQ
+2214 EGQGDSQ

-2232 YTHPDSPVLDSSS
+2232 YTQPDSPVLDSST
-2245 SHCIESERL
+2245 HLTENEHV

-2263 TKKQEDKKSSP
+2263 TRKTEDKTVSP
-2274 VASKSPALVQT
+2274 QADKSPAFVQT
-2285 QNGISGADIQCKEIV
+2285 LDGISDADIQHKEIV
-2300 QAIKTGS
+2300 LAMKTGS
-2307 SPQPEYSVQLESTPE
+2307 SSQPDPKQRESTPE
-2322 RPQPC
+2322 RSQPC

-2333 KTAATILPLSQSSQ
+2333 KTVPTIQSMSHSRQ
-2347 GHTHSPPSDQAV
+2347 GHMLSPPSDQAL
-2359 EKPGDTTP
+2359 EKSAERSP
-2367 SPTAAPESETSQTRL
+2367 SLPSAPDSETSHMRL
-2382 PDATSGLSI
+2382 PDANSSLSI
-2391 ETQPKN
+2391 ETQPQN
-2397 QLQPPNQAQFQC
+2397 QLQLQTQAQFQC
-2409 SICPVSLSSF
+2409 NLCPVSLPSF

-2428 HLLAAQSQVQF
+2428 HLLAAQSQVQL

-2464 MLSGAMSQMHPN
+2464 MLSGAVMSQMHPN
-2476 PTHSMISHLNSIQM
+2476 PTHPMISHLNSIQI
-2490 KNTLTDHSCNTLNSL
+2490 KNTLSDHSSNTLTSL
-2505 SNSSLTSMKQNSK
+2505 SQSSLTPMKQSTK
-2518 LTSETTFEG
+2518 LISETSSEG
-2527 QRGSREIEEEHRR
+2527 QRGSREVEEEHRR

-2557 QRYSMDSNPTRGV
+2557 QRYSLDSNPTRGV

-2610 SLGFNHL
+2610 SLGLNHL

-2629 SALDAHMR
+2629 SALDAHIK

-2652 MSNGSNG
+2652 QSNGSSG
-2659 QIGLAVSSLMDRPGP
+2659 QIGLAMSSVMDRPGP
-2674 SISSSLMPNHGFV
+2674 SISSNPIPNPVYV
-2687 ISNKELTVKPPVT
+2687 INNKELIVKPPVT

-2712 EDDDYEEDDEEY
+2712 EDDDYEEDDDEY
-2724 PCEEGSSMAGQGSP
+2724 QCEEGSSMADQESP

-2750 GEMQTLQQHHHQ
+2750 GETQSLQQHHHQ

-2768 QMTHFQVLQLR
+2768 QMSHFQVLQLR
-2779 DFYRSHRNPNRHEC
+2779 DFYRSHRTPNRHEC

>member
-32 TLAVIPEQGS
+32 TQAVIPEPGS
-42 SSHTSAMAPAKEPLT
+42 SSYTSAMAPAKEPLT
-57 LPQQQEEEGA
+57 LPQQEEGA
-67 EGSQAREETQGGE
+67 EGSQAREETQGGDR
-80 QKEGGRHSQEN
+80 KDGGRHTQEN
-91 GACQKQGMKEDFG
+91 KACQKQGMREDFG
-104 EGYLSG
+104 EGDLSG
-110 QMKEEGEVHVGVG
+110 QKKEEGEVHVRVG
-123 EASVT
+123 EVSVT
-128 GGLPAALS
+128 GGLPAALC

-182 DSKIAASPKPSPTL
+182 DSKIAASPKPSPT
-196 STSPKPSPF
+196 SSPFPKPSPC
-205 LSTSPKHFT
+205 LATSPKHFT
-214 CPSSSSA
+214 GPSSSSS

-250 TLAFPVAGMEP
+250 TMAFPLAGTEP
-261 ASTPAEDDGPAG
+261 ASTPAEDDGSAG
-273 VIHSISNGDGAKAPE
+273 VSHSSITNGDGAKAPE
-288 PNDSQLDADV
+288 PNENQLDTEG

-320 SPNSLTSHMT
+320 SSSSLTSHMT
-330 ILHSRNSCKT
+330 IMHSRNSCKT

-373 GASGGKCVCGAAT
+373 GASGGKCVCGGT
-386 RDMCVYCSSG
+386 TQGVCSYCNSG
-396 KSHPRLARGETYAC
+396 KPHPRLARGETYAC

-443 QSGGHSNG
+443 QNGGHSNG
-451 HMHASHISNNSSSS
+451 HVHTSHITNNSSSS
-465 NGQTLDEPAY
+465 NGHTVDEPAY
-475 KLPLSIPTP
+475 KVPLSIPTP
-484 TAQPGKLTT
+484 TTQPAKLTP

-545 SLAPQLKHLQNT
+545 SLTPQLKHLQNT
-557 GAELSLNMRLTTQQ
+557 GAELSLNMRLTSQQ
-571 VAEQPVT
+571 VAEAPVT

-594 PAPSMSPTGP
+594 PAPSLSPTGP
-604 LSQGVFQCLVCSC
+604 LSQGMFQCLVCSC
-617 FSSDSLES
+617 FSSDSTEI
-625 VEQHQNA
+625 VEQHLNA

-672 HRTRYQLAAHLQEGG
+672 HRSRYQLTAHIQEGG
-687 NRGQEGA
+687 DRGQEGV

-702 VQLRC
+702 VQVRC

-714 SSLEKL
+714 SSFEKL
-720 RGHSLSSH
+720 RGHSLGSH
-728 HEASVRVYRFL
+728 HEAGVRVYRFL

-764 KLQVLKHSQTPTHQQ
+764 KLQVLKHSQTPIHQQ
-779 REGLLQLQPMGGEEL
+779 REELLQLQPMGGEEL

-800 RKSSDG
+800 RKSPDG
-806 DTGEFSE
+806 VTGELSD
-813 DMETSSETTA
+813 DMDTSSETS
-823 GPLDTTK
+823 GILETTK
-830 DTCNLGAKQISEQ
+830 DTCNLGVKQISEE
-843 TEQASVEERE
+843 TDETRGEERDM
-853 KRESLPSVKRPSSG
+853 KESLSSVKRPSSG
-867 CEEME
+867 YGEME
-872 NSISTKRPRIHQQNE
+872 SSIETKRTRIHQQNE

-899 KVPYKHLQQHLTHVH
+899 QLPYTHLRPHLTHLH

-922 KLISTVKPPVDQPQP
+922 KLISTVKPPVEQLPQ
-937 PLQMEP
+937 LQMELP
-943 QTELCTDDAEK
+943 TDACTDETPE
-954 NKNTNNANCSHTA
+954 NKTTKKNNANWVNSA
-967 DSTASTD
+967 DSIASVD
-974 SQKNKGISVENTEG
+974 SQKNQGISVANTEG

-1000 TPPLED
+1000 TPPLEEI
-1006 NTTHPSNGRLA
+1006 TTHPSNGRLA

-1023 IPPSSPPTSPLGDPP
+1023 IPPSSPISPPSDPP
-1038 LLSDRHGYRFRCS
+1038 SLSDRHGYRFRCS

-1063 QLHWQYHAMR
+1063 QTHWQYHAMR

-1083 QCRSQEALQRHMQN
+1083 QCRSQEALQRHIQN

-1106 GQTTLLQP
+1106 GQNTVLPP
-1114 HTGQYVEHKK
+1114 HTTQYMEHNT
-1124 SSVQQDFSLSPQ
+1124 SSVQQEFSLSPQ

-1142 EDEEE
+1142 EGEDEDIEEE
-1147 EIEEEAIGMGGKEEQ
+1147 EAMGIEGKEEQ
-1162 KEVVR
+1162 EEEVKI
-1167 FKEKDMV
+1167 KEKDTV
-1174 GEVDGGEEELTEP
+1174 GEDDKVEEDLTEP
-1187 EKGPHEEIISEPSSS
+1187 EKGSHEEMISEHGSN
-1202 SLVKKSSNPTM
+1202 SLVRKCSNPTL

-1218 PTRPYKCTICSE
+1218 PSRPYKCTICSE

-1236 ILLVHYNSVSH
+1236 ILLVHFNSVSH

-1266 APRGPDPR
+1266 APRGPDSR

-1307 QNSAP
+1307 KNTAP
-1312 QTPVSSVAAPVSVAT
+1312 QTPASNVAVPFTVTT
-1327 TATQAAT
+1327 TATQPGA
-1334 TREETSKSL
+1334 TREEISKSL
-1343 PFTKKPDVISSS
+1343 PFPKRLDGRRSS
-1355 ASSQLGLG
+1355 AFSLLDPGL
-1363 LSAEAKPPLSNPTDS
+1363 ATEVKPTHNQNG
-1378 QQAKKRVAELLASR
+1378 QQAKKKVAELIASR

-1413 LQQHTALLQSQLIQ
+1413 LQQHTAMLQSQALQ

-1432 AENLLKQH
+1432 IENLLKQH
-1440 FPLSPDNLLSL
+1440 FPLTPDNFLSL
-1451 QQQLLLPFYLSGDMT
+1451 QQQLLLPFYLSGDMKLDMSLDLGQLLLANT
-1466 INPELA
+1466 IQKDQVKVEAKTESPPET
-1472 VKSPDL
+1472 D
-1478 SQLVSATFIP
+1478 
-1488 KVKAEDKKE
+1488 E
-1497 PLPQIDDKQ
+1497 KQ
-1506 TQRQSSN
+1506 NHKQSSN
-1513 SNNSQPK
+1513 PAVGQFK
-1520 HHVQSEAKVEA
+1520 DHVQFQTKIEAVRR
-1531 GCSGSSITQTER
+1531 GSSINHTER
-1543 EHSDSSFEEEK
+1543 EHSNACLEEEK
-1554 EEMPVPNVKS
+1554 EEMHVTTVKN
-1564 ESQKEESDSSSFNL
+1564 ESQKEETHSPSFNL
-1578 LGLQCPPP
+1578 LKLQCPPP
-1586 RVPYAAVNGE
+1586 RVPYAAANGE
-1596 PLRSLLQSYGYELAL
+1596 PLRALLQSYGYELAM
-1611 QYIQSRHRH
+1611 QYTQSRHRH
-1620 QQQMSTRIS
+1620 QQQIATQMIPYE
-1629 DKQECSDIKKME
+1629 QQCSDINKMV
-1641 VCLEVEGDES
+1641 VCLEVERDKLNET
-1651 SGPQDVKIEDSNK
+1651 EDGQVVVCNK
-1664 DNKGEEGNEG
+1664 DSKVVHGNGDRDSSLWTEKNLNKGENAANE
-1674 IESLPEGKK
+1674 
-1683 QNKEKGCCGR
+1683 EKRCCGA
-1693 GEKCRD
+1693 GEKCKD

-1717 HRMLFPTATLERFS
+1717 HSMMFPTAVLESFS
-1731 REYRLQYDQMYP
+1731 RKYRLQYDQMYP

-1749 GENPIACTQ
+1749 KENSTTCPNA
-1758 AVAPV
+1758 AVPTT
-1763 AAPAPAPGPSLVP
+1763 ST
-1776 SQCSESEPA
+1776 SSESETPQDQIKS
-1785 PEPVKHQVK
+1785 EMK
-1794 TLAPSPELTA
+1794 TISPSPVSSV
-1804 SDPITKT
+1804 SDIVTKT
-1811 STLATDLTPTTPAP
+1811 SATTTDPPPTAP
-1825 SSPPYPTQ
+1825 SVSSPPSPLQ
-1833 SQGIS
+1833 P
-1838 QQEASIPSTSASA
+1838 QECPQPEIPIPGTSASA
-1851 ASQTT
+1851 TSQTT
-1856 SLATPIALPLPKIP
+1856 SPAKSIP
-1870 MLPLPLPQLPIPP
+1870 TIPRLSLPLPQLPIP
-1883 LSLSQLPLPPIHF
+1883 QLPLPKLSLPPIPF
-1896 PMELPLLSPVMMQSV
+1896 PMELPLLSPAMMQSV
-1911 ALQSQPWLDSSV
+1911 ALQTQPWLDLSV
-1923 NPELAKLYQSQLNP
+1923 NPELAKLYQSQLN
-1937 ALLGQQPQL
+1937 LG
-1946 SPALLAQQPQLSP
+1946 
-1959 ALQGQPPQLS
+1959 PQLS
-1969 PALLSQPSQPSPNQT
+1969 PALLSQTPQLNPTLLGQPSQLSPIQT
-1984 GQQPQVSPTILE
+1984 GQQPQVSPSMLE
-1996 QQGKRTRTRISEE
+1996 QQQGKRTRTRISEE
-2009 QLTILKKHFDINSL
+2009 QLTVLRRHFDIYSL
-2023 PSDEGINKMSGLS
+2023 PSDDEINKMSSLS

-2069 TIALEESREEASQ
+2069 TTSLEEGKEEV
-2082 AQPLTTSPCSL
+2082 AQNQTLTLEPCSL
-2093 SPGLPANT
+2093 SPAPPAI
-2101 SPQPQTTDPQ
+2101 SPQPQITDIQ
-2111 RGEPYRGRRSSRTR
+2111 RGEPHRGRRSSRTR
-2125 FTEQQLEAL
+2125 FTEQQLETL
-2134 QSMFETTPYPREEEY
+2134 QGVFEATPYPREEEY
-2149 DRLSALLS
+2149 DRMSALLS

-2171 QRARKNQDRGTDDG
+2171 QRARKNQDGGRGTDDG
-2185 VEGKNQ
+2185 LEGKNQ
-2191 VDNMQRERNRCYKDD
+2191 PDSIHRQRNGCFKNNE
-2206 DNEDNSGD
+2206 DNEDNSCGD
-2214 EGQGESQ
+2214 EGQGDC
-2221 NENSM
+2221 ENSM

-2232 YTHPDSPVLDSSS
+2232 YTQPDSPVLDSYTQDT
-2245 SHCIESERL
+2245 ESEQQ
-2254 TAKGEPTPV
+2254 TFNGEPTLV
-2263 TKKQEDKKSSP
+2263 MRKQEDKTTSSY
-2274 VASKSPALVQT
+2274 ADKCPALVQT
-2285 QNGISGADIQCKEIV
+2285 QNGISDADFHQKEKV
-2300 QAIKTGS
+2300 TVKKTGS
-2307 SPQPEYSVQLESTPE
+2307 SSKLETKIQPESTPE
-2322 RPQPC
+2322 RSQPC

-2333 KTAATILPLSQSSQ
+2333 KTVPTIPSISHCSQAHTQSS
-2347 GHTHSPPSDQAV
+2347 PSDQAC
-2359 EKPGDTTP
+2359 EKPADP
-2367 SPTAAPESETSQTRL
+2367 SPNLPSASESEKSHTGL
-2382 PDATSGLSI
+2382 PDSTSSLLS
-2391 ETQPKN
+2391 EAQSQN
-2397 QLQPPNQAQFQC
+2397 QLLLQTQAQFPC
-2409 SICPVSLSSF
+2409 SVCPMSLPTF

-2428 HLLAAQSQVQF
+2428 HLLAAQSQVQ
-2439 LHSGFTDRTMPYM
+2439 LMHSGFTDRTMPYM

-2464 MLSGAMSQMHPN
+2464 MLSGALSQIHSN
-2476 PTHSMISHLNSIQM
+2476 PTHSMMSHLNSIQIQNTISDHSS
-2490 KNTLTDHSCNTLNSL
+2490 NTLAGL
-2505 SNSSLTSMKQNSK
+2505 SQGSLTPMKQNTK
-2518 LTSETTFEG
+2518 LISETSFES
-2527 QRGSREIEEEHRR
+2527 QRSNREVEEEHRR

-2557 QRYSMDSNPTRGV
+2557 QRYSLDSNPTRGV

-2610 SLGFNHL
+2610 SLGLNHL

-2652 MSNGSNG
+2652 MSNVSSG
-2659 QIGLAVSSLMDRPGP
+2659 QIGMTVLSVMDRPGP
-2674 SISSSLMPNHGFV
+2674 SITSNPTQNHAYV
-2687 ISNKELTVKPPVT
+2687 ISNKELTGSPPVT
-2700 SLSSTTDLNNPE
+2700 SLSLTTDLNNQE
-2712 EDDDYEEDDEEY
+2712 EDDDYEDDEEY
-2724 PCEEGSSMAGQGSP
+2724 PCDDGSSMADQESP

-2750 GEMQTLQQHHHQ
+2750 GETQTLQQHHHHQ

-2768 QMTHFQVLQLR
+2768 QMSHFQVLQLR
-2779 DFYRSHRNPNRHEC
+2779 DFYRSHRTPNRHEC